1 MSVKMNEFLLQYY
14 KQLRFNH
21 MPPAVRAQF
30 DVYLKA
36 DDFRGHMKD
45 WKKELMTNGADNPIP
60 DPTEVG
66 GAWELSDDEWEK
78 LFRAFQ
84 NAFRAM
90 AADQDSFEVDSP
102 EKKFLNEYFGDA
114 ETHLFSN
121 SNATPA
127 ADAQIRGNFKTFLE
141 SNRQVLE
148 VAFKHWGLT
157 DGDFSYSD
165 LMSGIQ
171 DKKYNTSPKLQK
183 KIKDVAQYVAYYMR
197 QPDFVNSLPN
207 ARTNLP
213 DFEKVEKGFDDDQI
227 DPSKLDHL
235 KRNYRDLLDT
245 LNEKSKVYSV
255 FKTYDNGKISKPLDE
270 AKEKVDYGN
279 KESDD
284 YVPPKRDDELTPWQQ
299 LSKNIGDTWSDYM
312 DKYTKFRGDRLYM
325 SDSAKAIIKALDDKK
340 VKMKPT
346 DGLGKLVENTDA
358 IKTNLLY
365 KSPTATNHFEW
376 MAKTLKELQST
387 MPKAFNGA
395 LQNGRQMRA
404 LVSELI
410 MTAVRDGKMD
420 EAKSAMEVLSV
431 IKYGYTT
438 SKIMDALGKEN
449 LTVFSDGK
457 LSWNKNQGVQFVTN
471 AMDKSIKAAFMG
483 IGYGITIVGNAYNLH
498 GSKFNQATGRMKQA
512 HDDFVQANDDAKNRK
527 IAERNIENPLAQQRI
542 QAEQTVMTQ
551 TGITDATYA
560 QHEQAYNTAKDDATQ
575 KLTAMNDADRRLK
588 DADQKLESYD
598 DLTQQI
604 NSANQELPQ
613 IQQDLQQL
621 QNALN
626 DPNTYNG
633 MPPQAA
639 NALAV
644 DIQRQI
650 TDLQQQERNI
660 QQSLPQLQQQQQQLL
675 ANPDIQSAL
684 NNRPTYQTNFNAAQ
698 ASYNTAQQ
706 LADQLGDP
714 VHKFKN
720 AKDRVDELNR
730 QIDARNDEI
739 DNWDD
744 KHKDKFQELMAYW
757 DFLETGRNTHTG
769 NMYSWGLGRAKKK
782 QKNFNGSALFQQYL
796 AAYGRVA

>member
-1 MSVKMNEFLLQYY
+1 MSVKMNDFLLQYY
-14 KQLRFNH
+14 MQLRFNH
-21 MPPAVRAQF
+21 MPAEVRAKF
-30 DVYLKA
+30 NEYAKN

-45 WKKELMTNGADNPIP
+45 WKKNLMTNGANNPMP
-60 DPTEVG
+60 DPNEAG
-66 GAWELSDDEWEK
+66 GAWELSNDEWEK

-84 NAFRAM
+84 DAFRAM
-90 AADQDSFEVDSP
+90 DADKKSFKDN
-102 EKKFLNEYFGDA
+102 KDANDFLNEYFGDL
-114 ETHLFSN
+114 HLFSN
-121 SNATPA
+121 GVASN
-127 ADAQIRGNFKTFLE
+127 DAEQEIQGNFKTFLE

-148 VAFKHWGLT
+148 VAFKQWGLT

-171 DKKYNTSPKLQK
+171 DKKYNTSPKFQK
-183 KIKDVAQYVAYYMR
+183 KIKDIAQYVAYYMR

-207 ARTNLP
+207 AQTNLP

-227 DPSKLDHL
+227 DPQKLDYF
-235 KRNYRDLLDT
+235 KRNHRDLLDT
-245 LNEKSKVYSV
+245 LNKKSKIYSV
-255 FKTYDNGKISKPLDE
+255 FKTYDKGKISKLLDE
-270 AKEKVDYGN
+270 ATQKVDYGN

-312 DKYTKFRGDRLYM
+312 DKYIKFRGDRLYM
-325 SDSAKAIIKALDDKK
+325 SNSAKAIVKALDDKK

-358 IKTNLLY
+358 IKANLLY
-365 KSPTATNHFEW
+365 KSPTATKHFEW

-387 MPKAFNGA
+387 MPKAFAGA

-420 EAKSAMEVLSV
+420 DAKTAMEVLSV

-449 LTVFSDGK
+449 LSIFSDKG
-457 LSWNKNQGVQFVTN
+457 LSWNKNEGIQFVTN

-483 IGYGITIVGNAYNLH
+483 IGYGITIAGNAYNLH
-498 GSKFNQATGRMKQA
+498 GSKFNRATGRMKQA
-512 HDDFVQANDDAKNRK
+512 HDDFIQANDDAKNKK

-542 QAEQTVMTQ
+542 QAEQNVMAQ

-560 QHEQAYNTAKDDATQ
+560 QHEQAYNTAKSDAKQ
-575 KLTAMNDADRRLK
+575 KLTVMNDADKRLK
-588 DADQKLESYD
+588 DANQKLESYD

-604 NSANQELPQ
+604 NSANQALPQ
-613 IQQDLQQL
+613 IQQNLQQL

-626 DPNTYNG
+626 NPNTYNG

-650 TDLQQQERNI
+650 TDLQQQERDI

-684 NNRPTYQTNFNAAQ
+684 ASRPQYQADFNAAQ
-698 ASYNTAQQ
+698 TSYNTAQQ
-706 LADQLGDP
+706 MADQLGDP

-720 AKDRVDELNR
+720 AKNRVDELNR

-739 DNWDD
+739 NNWDD
-744 KHKDKFQELMAYW
+744 KHTDKFQELMAYW

-769 NMYSWGLGRAKKK
+769 NMYSWTPGSAAKK
-782 QKNFNGSALFQQYL
+782 QKKFNGSARFQQYL

>member
-1 MSVKMNEFLLQYY
+1 MSVKMNDFLLQYY
-14 KQLRFNH
+14 MQLRFNH
-21 MPPAVRAQF
+21 MPAEVRAKF
-30 DVYLKA
+30 NEYAKN

-45 WKKELMTNGADNPIP
+45 WKKNLMTNGANNPMP
-60 DPTEVG
+60 DPNEAG
-66 GAWELSDDEWEK
+66 GAWELSNDEWEK

-84 NAFRAM
+84 DAFRAM
-90 AADQDSFEVDSP
+90 DADKKSFKDN
-102 EKKFLNEYFGDA
+102 KDANDFLNEYFGDL
-114 ETHLFSN
+114 HLFSN
-121 SNATPA
+121 GIASN
-127 ADAQIRGNFKTFLE
+127 DAEQEIQGNFKTFLE

-148 VAFKHWGLT
+148 VAFKQWGLT

-171 DKKYNTSPKLQK
+171 DKKYNTSPKFQK

-207 ARTNLP
+207 AQTNLP

-227 DPSKLDHL
+227 DPQKLDYF
-235 KRNYRDLLDT
+235 KRNHRDLLDT
-245 LNEKSKVYSV
+245 LNKKAKIYSV
-255 FKTYDNGKISKPLDE
+255 FKTYDKGKISKLLDE
-270 AKEKVDYGN
+270 ATEKVDYGN

-312 DKYTKFRGDRLYM
+312 DKYIKFRGDRLYM
-325 SDSAKAIIKALDDKK
+325 SNSAKAIVKALDDKK

-365 KSPTATNHFEW
+365 KSPTATKHFEW

-387 MPKAFNGA
+387 MPKAFAGA

-420 EAKSAMEVLSV
+420 EAKTAMEVLSV

-449 LTVFSDGK
+449 LSIFSDKG
-457 LSWNKNQGVQFVTN
+457 LSWNKNEGIQFVTN

-483 IGYGITIVGNAYNLH
+483 IGYGITIAGNAYNLH
-498 GSKFNQATGRMKQA
+498 GSKFNRATGRMKQA
-512 HDDFVQANDDAKNRK
+512 HDDFIRANDDAKNKK

-542 QAEQTVMTQ
+542 QAEQNVMAQ

-560 QHEQAYNTAKDDATQ
+560 QHEQAYNTAKSDAKQ
-575 KLTAMNDADRRLK
+575 KLTVMNDADKRLK
-588 DADQKLESYD
+588 DANQKLESYD

-604 NSANQELPQ
+604 NSANQALPQ
-613 IQQDLQQL
+613 IQQNLQQL

-626 DPNTYNG
+626 NPNTYNG

-650 TDLQQQERNI
+650 TDLQQQERDI

-684 NNRPTYQTNFNAAQ
+684 ASRPQYQADFNAAQ
-698 ASYNTAQQ
+698 TSYNTAQQ
-706 LADQLGDP
+706 MADQLGDP

-720 AKDRVDELNR
+720 AKNRVDELNR

-739 DNWDD
+739 NNWDD
-744 KHKDKFQELMAYW
+744 KHTDKFQELMAYW

-769 NMYSWGLGRAKKK
+769 NMYSWTPGSAAKK
-782 QKNFNGSALFQQYL
+782 QKKFNGSARFQQYL
-796 AAYGRVA
+796 TAYGRVA

>member
-1 MSVKMNEFLLQYY
+1 MSVKMNDFLLQYY
-14 KQLRFNH
+14 MQLRFNH
-21 MPPAVRAQF
+21 MPAEVRAKF
-30 DVYLKA
+30 NEYAKN

-45 WKKELMTNGADNPIP
+45 WKKNLMTNGANNPMP
-60 DPTEVG
+60 DPNEAG
-66 GAWELSDDEWEK
+66 GAWELSNDEWEK

-84 NAFRAM
+84 DAFRAM
-90 AADQDSFEVDSP
+90 DADKKSFKDN
-102 EKKFLNEYFGDA
+102 KDANDFLNEYFGDL
-114 ETHLFSN
+114 HLFSN
-121 SNATPA
+121 GVASN
-127 ADAQIRGNFKTFLE
+127 DAEQEIQGNFKTFLE

-148 VAFKHWGLT
+148 VAFKQWGLT

-171 DKKYNTSPKLQK
+171 DKKYNTSPKFQK

-207 ARTNLP
+207 AQTNLP

-227 DPSKLDHL
+227 DPLKLDYF
-235 KRNYRDLLDT
+235 KRNHRDLLDT
-245 LNEKSKVYSV
+245 LNKKSKIYSV
-255 FKTYDNGKISKPLDE
+255 FKTYDKGKISKLLDE
-270 AKEKVDYGN
+270 ATEKVDYGN

-312 DKYTKFRGDRLYM
+312 DKYIKFRGDRLYM
-325 SDSAKAIIKALDDKK
+325 SNSAKAIVKALDDKK

-365 KSPTATNHFEW
+365 KSPTATKHFEW

-387 MPKAFNGA
+387 MPKAFAGA

-420 EAKSAMEVLSV
+420 EAKTAMEVLSV

-449 LTVFSDGK
+449 LSIFSDKG
-457 LSWNKNQGVQFVTN
+457 LSWNKNEGIQFVTN

-483 IGYGITIVGNAYNLH
+483 IGYGITIAGNAYNLH
-498 GSKFNQATGRMKQA
+498 GSKFNRATGRMKQA
-512 HDDFVQANDDAKNRK
+512 HDDFIRANDDAKNKK

-542 QAEQTVMTQ
+542 QAEQNVMAQ

-560 QHEQAYNTAKDDATQ
+560 QHEQAYNTAKSDAKQ
-575 KLTAMNDADRRLK
+575 KLTVMNDADKRLK
-588 DADQKLESYD
+588 DANQKLESYD

-604 NSANQELPQ
+604 NSANQTLPQ
-613 IQQDLQQL
+613 IQQNLQQL

-626 DPNTYNG
+626 NPNTYNG

-650 TDLQQQERNI
+650 TDLQQQERDI

-684 NNRPTYQTNFNAAQ
+684 ASRPQYQADFNAAQ
-698 ASYNTAQQ
+698 TSYNTAQQ
-706 LADQLGDP
+706 MADQLGDP

-720 AKDRVDELNR
+720 AKNRVDELNR

-739 DNWDD
+739 NNWDD
-744 KHKDKFQELMAYW
+744 KHTDKFQELMAYW

-769 NMYSWGLGRAKKK
+769 NMYSWTPGSAAKK
-782 QKNFNGSALFQQYL
+782 QKKFNGSARFQQYL

>member
-14 KQLRFNH
+14 KQLRFNS
-21 MPPAVRAQF
+21 MPAEVRAQF

-45 WKKELMTNGADNPIP
+45 WKKELMTNGANNPIP

-84 NAFRAM
+84 DAFRAM
-90 AADQDSFEVDSP
+90 DADKKSFKDN
-102 EKKFLNEYFGDA
+102 KDANDFLNEYFGDLR
-114 ETHLFSN
+114 LFS
-121 SNATPA
+121 SGVASK
-127 ADAQIRGNFKTFLE
+127 DAEQEIQGNFKTFLE

-148 VAFKHWGLT
+148 VAFKQWGLT

-165 LMSGIQ
+165 LMSGIR
-171 DKKYNTSPKLQK
+171 DKKYNTSPKFQQ

-197 QPDFVNSLPN
+197 QPDFVNSLGPN
-207 ARTNLP
+207 AQTNLP

-227 DPSKLDHL
+227 DPLKLDYF
-235 KRNYRDLLDT
+235 KRNHRDLLDT
-245 LNEKSKVYSV
+245 LNKKSKVYSV

-270 AKEKVDYGN
+270 ATEKVDYGN

-299 LSKNIGDTWSDYM
+299 LSKYIGDTWSDYM

-325 SDSAKAIIKALDDKK
+325 SDSAKAIVKALDDKK
-340 VKMKPT
+340 VQMKPT

-358 IKTNLLY
+358 IKANLLY
-365 KSPTATNHFEW
+365 KSPTATKHFEW
-376 MAKTLKELQST
+376 MAKTLKELQTT

-438 SKIMDALGKEN
+438 SKIMEALGKEP

-457 LSWNKNQGVQFVTN
+457 SSLNIIPDIVKK
-471 AMDKSIKAAFMG
+471 AMDKSIKAALMG

-498 GSKFNQATGRMKQA
+498 GSKFNRATGRMKQA

-560 QHEQAYNTAKDDATQ
+560 QHEQAYNTAKSDATQ

-588 DADQKLESYD
+588 DTDQKLESYD

-604 NSANQELPQ
+604 NSAKQASTKM
-613 IQQDLQQL
+613 QQDLQQL

-633 MPPQAA
+633 MLPQAA

-650 TDLQQQERNI
+650 TDLQQQENNI
-660 QQSLPQLQQQQQQLL
+660 KQSLSQLQKQQQQLL

-684 NNRPTYQTNFNAAQ
+684 ANRPTYQADFNAAQ

-739 DNWDD
+739 NNWDD
-744 KHKDKFQELMAYW
+744 KHTDKFQELMAYW

-769 NMYSWGLGRAKKK
+769 NMYSWGLGSAKKK

>member
-1 MSVKMNEFLLQYY
+1 MSVKMNDFLLQYY
-14 KQLRFNH
+14 MQLRFNH
-21 MPPAVRAQF
+21 MPAEVRAKF
-30 DVYLKA
+30 NEYAKN

-45 WKKELMTNGADNPIP
+45 WKKNLMTNGANNPMP
-60 DPTEVG
+60 DPNEAG
-66 GAWELSDDEWEK
+66 GAWELGNDEWEK

-84 NAFRAM
+84 DAFRAM
-90 AADQDSFEVDSP
+90 DADKKSFKDN
-102 EKKFLNEYFGDA
+102 KDANGFLNEYFGDL
-114 ETHLFSN
+114 HLFSN
-121 SNATPA
+121 GVASN
-127 ADAQIRGNFKTFLE
+127 DAEQEIQGNFKTFLE

-148 VAFKHWGLT
+148 VAFKQWGLT

-171 DKKYNTSPKLQK
+171 DKKYNTSPKFQK

-207 ARTNLP
+207 AQTNLP

-227 DPSKLDHL
+227 DPLKLDYF
-235 KRNYRDLLDT
+235 KRNHRDLLDT
-245 LNEKSKVYSV
+245 LNKKSKIYSV
-255 FKTYDNGKISKPLDE
+255 FKTYDKGKISKLLDE
-270 AKEKVDYGN
+270 ATQKVDYGN

-312 DKYTKFRGDRLYM
+312 DKYIKFRGDRLYM
-325 SDSAKAIIKALDDKK
+325 SNSAKAIVKALDDKK

-358 IKTNLLY
+358 IKANLLY
-365 KSPTATNHFEW
+365 KSPTATKHFEW

-387 MPKAFNGA
+387 MPKAFAGA

-420 EAKSAMEVLSV
+420 EAKTAMEVLSV

-449 LTVFSDGK
+449 LSIFSDKG
-457 LSWNKNQGVQFVTN
+457 LSWNKNEGVQFVTN

-483 IGYGITIVGNAYNLH
+483 IGYGITIAGNAYNLH
-498 GSKFNQATGRMKQA
+498 GSKFNRAPGRMKQA
-512 HDDFVQANDDAKNRK
+512 HDDFIRANDDAKNKK

-542 QAEQTVMTQ
+542 QAEQNVMAQ

-560 QHEQAYNTAKDDATQ
+560 QHEQAYNTAKSDAKQ
-575 KLTAMNDADRRLK
+575 KLTLMNDADKRLK
-588 DADQKLESYD
+588 DANQKLESYD

-604 NSANQELPQ
+604 NSANQALPQ
-613 IQQDLQQL
+613 IQQNLQQL

-626 DPNTYNG
+626 NPNTYNG

-650 TDLQQQERNI
+650 TDLQQQERDI

-684 NNRPTYQTNFNAAQ
+684 ANRPQYQADFNAAQ
-698 ASYNTAQQ
+698 TSYNTAQQ
-706 LADQLGDP
+706 MADQLGDP

-720 AKDRVDELNR
+720 AKNRVDELNR

-744 KHKDKFQELMAYW
+744 KHTDKFQELMAYW

-769 NMYSWGLGRAKKK
+769 NMYSWAPGSAAKK
-782 QKNFNGSALFQQYL
+782 QKKFNGSARFQQYL

>member
-1 MSVKMNEFLLQYY
+1 MSVKMNDFLLQYY
-14 KQLRFNH
+14 MQLRFNH
-21 MPPAVRAQF
+21 MPAEVRAKF
-30 DVYLKA
+30 NEYAKN

-45 WKKELMTNGADNPIP
+45 WKKNLMTNGANNPMP
-60 DPTEVG
+60 DPNEAG
-66 GAWELSDDEWEK
+66 GAWELSNDEWEK

-84 NAFRAM
+84 DAFRAM
-90 AADQDSFEVDSP
+90 DADKKSFKDN
-102 EKKFLNEYFGDA
+102 KDANDFLNEYFGDL
-114 ETHLFSN
+114 HLFSN
-121 SNATPA
+121 GVASN
-127 ADAQIRGNFKTFLE
+127 DAEQEIQGNFKTFLE

-148 VAFKHWGLT
+148 VAFKQWGLT

-171 DKKYNTSPKLQK
+171 DKKYNTSPKFQK

-207 ARTNLP
+207 AQTNLP

-227 DPSKLDHL
+227 DPQKLDYF
-235 KRNYRDLLDT
+235 KRNHRDLLDT
-245 LNEKSKVYSV
+245 LNKKSKIYSV
-255 FKTYDNGKISKPLDE
+255 FKTYDKGKISKLLDE
-270 AKEKVDYGN
+270 ATEKVDYGN

-312 DKYTKFRGDRLYM
+312 DKYIKFRGDRLYM
-325 SDSAKAIIKALDDKK
+325 SNSAKAIVKALDDKK

-346 DGLGKLVENTDA
+346 DGLGKLVENTDT
-358 IKTNLLY
+358 IKANLLY
-365 KSPTATNHFEW
+365 KSPTATKHFEW

-387 MPKAFNGA
+387 MPKAFAGA

-420 EAKSAMEVLSV
+420 EAKTAMEVLSV

-449 LTVFSDGK
+449 LSIFSDKG
-457 LSWNKNQGVQFVTN
+457 LSWNKNEGVQFVTN

-483 IGYGITIVGNAYNLH
+483 IGYGITIAGNAYNLH
-498 GSKFNQATGRMKQA
+498 GSKFNRATGRMKQA
-512 HDDFVQANDDAKNRK
+512 HDDFIQANDDAKNKK

-542 QAEQTVMTQ
+542 QAEQNVMAQ

-560 QHEQAYNTAKDDATQ
+560 QHEQAYNTAKSDAKQ
-575 KLTAMNDADRRLK
+575 KLTVMNDADKRLK
-588 DADQKLESYD
+588 DANQKLESYD

-604 NSANQELPQ
+604 NNANQTLPQ
-613 IQQDLQQL
+613 IQQDLQRL

-626 DPNTYNG
+626 NPNTYNG

-650 TDLQQQERNI
+650 TDLQQQERDI

-684 NNRPTYQTNFNAAQ
+684 ASRPQYQADFNAAQ
-698 ASYNTAQQ
+698 TSYNTAQQ
-706 LADQLGDP
+706 MADQLGDP

-720 AKDRVDELNR
+720 AKNRVDELNR

-739 DNWDD
+739 NNWDD
-744 KHKDKFQELMAYW
+744 KHTDKFQELMAYW

-769 NMYSWGLGRAKKK
+769 NMYSWTPGSAAKK
-782 QKNFNGSALFQQYL
+782 QKKFNGSTRFQQYL

>member
-1 MSVKMNEFLLQYY
+1 MSVKMNDFLLQYY
-14 KQLRFNH
+14 MQLRFNH
-21 MPPAVRAQF
+21 MPAEVRAKF
-30 DVYLKA
+30 NEYAKN

-45 WKKELMTNGADNPIP
+45 WKKNLMTNGANNPMP
-60 DPTEVG
+60 DPNEAG
-66 GAWELSDDEWEK
+66 GAWELSNDEWEK

-84 NAFRAM
+84 DAFRAM
-90 AADQDSFEVDSP
+90 DADKKSFKDN
-102 EKKFLNEYFGDA
+102 KDANDFLNEYFGDL
-114 ETHLFSN
+114 HLFSN
-121 SNATPA
+121 GVASN
-127 ADAQIRGNFKTFLE
+127 DAEQEIQGNFKTFLE

-148 VAFKHWGLT
+148 VAFKQWGLT

-171 DKKYNTSPKLQK
+171 DKKYNTSPKFQK

-207 ARTNLP
+207 AQTNLP

-227 DPSKLDHL
+227 DPQKLDYF
-235 KRNYRDLLDT
+235 KRNHRDLLDT
-245 LNEKSKVYSV
+245 LNKKSKIYSV
-255 FKTYDNGKISKPLDE
+255 FKTYDKGKISKLLDE
-270 AKEKVDYGN
+270 ATEKVDYGN

-312 DKYTKFRGDRLYM
+312 DKYIKFRGDRLYM
-325 SDSAKAIIKALDDKK
+325 SNSAKAIVKALDDKK

-346 DGLGKLVENTDA
+346 DGLGKLVENTDV
-358 IKTNLLY
+358 IKANLLY
-365 KSPTATNHFEW
+365 KSPTATKHFEW

-387 MPKAFNGA
+387 MPKAFAGA

-420 EAKSAMEVLSV
+420 EAKTAMEVLSV

-438 SKIMDALGKEN
+438 SKIMDALGKES
-449 LTVFSDGK
+449 LSIFSDKG
-457 LSWNKNQGVQFVTN
+457 LSWNKNEGVQFVTN

-498 GSKFNQATGRMKQA
+498 GSKFNRATGRMKQA
-512 HDDFVQANDDAKNRK
+512 HDDFVRANDDAKNKK

-542 QAEQTVMTQ
+542 QAEQNVMAQ

-560 QHEQAYNTAKDDATQ
+560 QHEQAYNTAKSDAKQ
-575 KLTAMNDADRRLK
+575 KLTVMNDADKRLK
-588 DADQKLESYD
+588 DANQKLESYD

-604 NSANQELPQ
+604 NSANQALPQ
-613 IQQDLQQL
+613 IQQDLQRL

-650 TDLQQQERNI
+650 TDLQQQERGI

-684 NNRPTYQTNFNAAQ
+684 ASRPQYQADFNAAQ
-698 ASYNTAQQ
+698 TSYNTAQQ
-706 LADQLGDP
+706 MADQLGDP

-720 AKDRVDELNR
+720 AKNRVDELNR

-739 DNWDD
+739 NNWDD
-744 KHKDKFQELMAYW
+744 KHNDKFQELMAYW

-769 NMYSWGLGRAKKK
+769 NMYSWTPGSAAKK
-782 QKNFNGSALFQQYL
+782 QKKFNGIARFQPYL

>member
-1 MSVKMNEFLLQYY
+1 MSVKMNDFLLQYY
-14 KQLRFNH
+14 MQLRFNS
-21 MPPAVRAQF
+21 MPAEVRAKF
-30 DVYLKA
+30 NDYAKN

-45 WKKELMTNGADNPIP
+45 WKKNLMTNGANNPMP
-60 DPTEVG
+60 DPNEAG
-66 GAWELSDDEWEK
+66 GAWELSNDEWEK

-84 NAFRAM
+84 DAFRAM
-90 AADQDSFEVDSP
+90 DADKKSFKDN
-102 EKKFLNEYFGDA
+102 KDANDFLNEYFGDL
-114 ETHLFSN
+114 HLFSN
-121 SNATPA
+121 GVASN
-127 ADAQIRGNFKTFLE
+127 DAEQEIQGNFKTFLE

-148 VAFKHWGLT
+148 VAFKQWGLT

-165 LMSGIQ
+165 LMNGIQ
-171 DKKYNTSPKLQK
+171 DKKYNTSPKFQK

-207 ARTNLP
+207 AQTNLP

-227 DPSKLDHL
+227 DPQKLDYF
-235 KRNYRDLLDT
+235 KRNHRDLLDT
-245 LNEKSKVYSV
+245 LNKKSKIYGV
-255 FKTYDNGKISKPLDE
+255 FKTYDKGKISKLLDE
-270 AKEKVDYGN
+270 ATAKVDYGN

-312 DKYTKFRGDRLYM
+312 DKYIKFRGDRLYM
-325 SDSAKAIIKALDDKK
+325 SNSAKAIVKALDDKK

-346 DGLGKLVENTDA
+346 DGLGKLVESTDA
-358 IKTNLLY
+358 IKANLLY
-365 KSPTATNHFEW
+365 KSPTATKHFEW

-387 MPKAFNGA
+387 MPKAFAGA

-420 EAKSAMEVLSV
+420 EAKTAMEVLSV

-449 LTVFSDGK
+449 LSIFSDKG
-457 LSWNKNQGVQFVTN
+457 LSWNKNEGVQFVTN

-483 IGYGITIVGNAYNLH
+483 IGYGITIAGNAYNLH
-498 GSKFNQATGRMKQA
+498 GSKFNRATGRMKQA
-512 HDDFVQANDDAKNRK
+512 HDDFIQANDDAKNKK

-542 QAEQTVMTQ
+542 QAEQNVMTQ

-560 QHEQAYNTAKDDATQ
+560 QHEQAYNTAKSDAKQ
-575 KLTAMNDADRRLK
+575 KLTVMNDADKRLK
-588 DADQKLESYD
+588 DANQKLESYD

-604 NSANQELPQ
+604 NSANQVLPQ
-613 IQQDLQQL
+613 IQQNLQQL

-626 DPNTYNG
+626 NPNTYNG

-650 TDLQQQERNI
+650 TDLQQQERDI

-684 NNRPTYQTNFNAAQ
+684 ASRPQYQADFNAAQ
-698 ASYNTAQQ
+698 TSYNTAQQ
-706 LADQLGDP
+706 MADQLGDP

-720 AKDRVDELNR
+720 AKNRVDELNR

-739 DNWDD
+739 NNWDD
-744 KHKDKFQELMAYW
+744 KHTDKFQELMAYW

-769 NMYSWGLGRAKKK
+769 NMYSWTPGSAAKK
-782 QKNFNGSALFQQYL
+782 QKKFNGIARFQPYL

>member
-1 MSVKMNEFLLQYY
+1 MSVKMNDFLLQYY
-14 KQLRFNH
+14 MQLRFNH
-21 MPPAVRAQF
+21 MPAEVRAKF
-30 DVYLKA
+30 NEYAKN

-45 WKKELMTNGADNPIP
+45 WKKNLMTNGANNPMP
-60 DPTEVG
+60 DPNEAG
-66 GAWELSDDEWEK
+66 GAWELSNDEWEK

-84 NAFRAM
+84 DAFRAM
-90 AADQDSFEVDSP
+90 DADKKSFKDN
-102 EKKFLNEYFGDA
+102 KDANDFLNEYFGDL
-114 ETHLFSN
+114 HLFSN
-121 SNATPA
+121 GVASN
-127 ADAQIRGNFKTFLE
+127 DAEQEIQGNFKTFLE

-148 VAFKHWGLT
+148 VAFKQWGLT

-171 DKKYNTSPKLQK
+171 DKKYNTSPKFQK

-207 ARTNLP
+207 AQTNLP

-227 DPSKLDHL
+227 DPQKLDYF
-235 KRNYRDLLDT
+235 KRNHRDLLDT
-245 LNEKSKVYSV
+245 LNKKSKIYSV
-255 FKTYDNGKISKPLDE
+255 FKTYDKGKISKLLDE
-270 AKEKVDYGN
+270 ATQKVDYGN

-312 DKYTKFRGDRLYM
+312 DKYIKFRGDRLYM
-325 SDSAKAIIKALDDKK
+325 SNSAKAIVKALDDKK

-346 DGLGKLVENTDA
+346 DGLGKLVENTDV
-358 IKTNLLY
+358 IKANLLY
-365 KSPTATNHFEW
+365 KSPTATKHFEW

-387 MPKAFNGA
+387 MPKAFAGA

-420 EAKSAMEVLSV
+420 EAKTAMEVLSV

-438 SKIMDALGKEN
+438 SKIMDALGKES
-449 LTVFSDGK
+449 LSIFSDKG
-457 LSWNKNQGVQFVTN
+457 LSWNKNEGVQFVTN

-483 IGYGITIVGNAYNLH
+483 IGYGITIAGNAYNLH
-498 GSKFNQATGRMKQA
+498 GSKFNRATGRMKQA
-512 HDDFVQANDDAKNRK
+512 HDDFIQANDDAKNKK

-542 QAEQTVMTQ
+542 QAEQNVMAQ

-560 QHEQAYNTAKDDATQ
+560 QHEQAYNTAKSDAKQ
-575 KLTAMNDADRRLK
+575 KLTVMNDADKRLK
-588 DADQKLESYD
+588 DANQKLESYD

-604 NSANQELPQ
+604 NSANQALPQ
-613 IQQDLQQL
+613 IQQNLQQL

-650 TDLQQQERNI
+650 TDLQQQERDI

-675 ANPDIQSAL
+675 ANQDIQSAL
-684 NNRPTYQTNFNAAQ
+684 ANRPQYQADFNAAQ
-698 ASYNTAQQ
+698 TSYNTAQQ
-706 LADQLGDP
+706 MADQLGDP

-720 AKDRVDELNR
+720 AKNRVDELNR

-744 KHKDKFQELMAYW
+744 KHTDKFQELMAYW

-769 NMYSWGLGRAKKK
+769 NMYSWTPGSAAKK
-782 QKNFNGSALFQQYL
+782 QKKFNGSARFQQYL

>member
-1 MSVKMNEFLLQYY
+1 MSVKMNDFLLQYY
-14 KQLRFNH
+14 MQLRFNH
-21 MPPAVRAQF
+21 MPAEVRAKF
-30 DVYLKA
+30 NEYAKN

-45 WKKELMTNGADNPIP
+45 WKKNLMTNGANNPMP
-60 DPTEVG
+60 DPNEAG
-66 GAWELSDDEWEK
+66 GAWELSNDEWEK

-84 NAFRAM
+84 DAFRAM
-90 AADQDSFEVDSP
+90 DADKKSFKDN
-102 EKKFLNEYFGDA
+102 KDANDFLNEYFGDL
-114 ETHLFSN
+114 HLFSN
-121 SNATPA
+121 GVASN
-127 ADAQIRGNFKTFLE
+127 DAEQEIQGNFKTFLE

-148 VAFKHWGLT
+148 VAFKQWGLT

-171 DKKYNTSPKLQK
+171 DKKYNTSPKFQK

-207 ARTNLP
+207 AQTNLP

-227 DPSKLDHL
+227 DPLKLDYF
-235 KRNYRDLLDT
+235 KRNHRDLLDT
-245 LNEKSKVYSV
+245 LNKKSKIYSV
-255 FKTYDNGKISKPLDE
+255 FKTYDKDKISKLLDE
-270 AKEKVDYGN
+270 ATQKVDYGN

-312 DKYTKFRGDRLYM
+312 DKYIKFRGDRLYM
-325 SDSAKAIIKALDDKK
+325 SNSAKAIVKALDDKK

-358 IKTNLLY
+358 IKANLLY
-365 KSPTATNHFEW
+365 KSPTATKHFEW

-387 MPKAFNGA
+387 MPKAFAGA

-420 EAKSAMEVLSV
+420 EAKTAMEVLSV

-449 LTVFSDGK
+449 LSIFSDKG
-457 LSWNKNQGVQFVTN
+457 LSWNKNEGVQFVTN

-483 IGYGITIVGNAYNLH
+483 IGYGITIAGNAYNLH
-498 GSKFNQATGRMKQA
+498 GSKFNRATGRMKQA
-512 HDDFVQANDDAKNRK
+512 HDDFIRANDDAKNKK

-542 QAEQTVMTQ
+542 QAEQNVMAQ

-560 QHEQAYNTAKDDATQ
+560 QHEQAYNTAKSDAKQ
-575 KLTAMNDADRRLK
+575 KLTVMNDADKRLK
-588 DADQKLESYD
+588 DANQKLESYD

-604 NSANQELPQ
+604 NSANQALPQ
-613 IQQDLQQL
+613 IQQNLQQL

-626 DPNTYNG
+626 NPNTYNG

-650 TDLQQQERNI
+650 TDLQQQERDI

-684 NNRPTYQTNFNAAQ
+684 ASRPQYQADFNAAQ
-698 ASYNTAQQ
+698 TSYNTAQQ
-706 LADQLGDP
+706 MADQLGDP

-720 AKDRVDELNR
+720 AKNRVDELNR

-739 DNWDD
+739 NNWDD
-744 KHKDKFQELMAYW
+744 KHTDKFQELMAYW

-769 NMYSWGLGRAKKK
+769 NMYSWTPGSAAKK
-782 QKNFNGSALFQQYL
+782 QKKFNGSARFQQYL

>member
-1 MSVKMNEFLLQYY
+1 MSVKMNDFLLQYY
-14 KQLRFNH
+14 MQLRFNH
-21 MPPAVRAQF
+21 MPAEVRAKF
-30 DVYLKA
+30 NEYAKN

-45 WKKELMTNGADNPIP
+45 WKKNLMTNGANNPMP
-60 DPTEVG
+60 DPNEAG
-66 GAWELSDDEWEK
+66 GAWELGNDEWEK

-84 NAFRAM
+84 DAFRAM
-90 AADQDSFEVDSP
+90 DADKKSFKDN
-102 EKKFLNEYFGDA
+102 KDANDFLNEYFGDL
-114 ETHLFSN
+114 HLFSN
-121 SNATPA
+121 GVASN
-127 ADAQIRGNFKTFLE
+127 DAEQEIQGNFKTFLE

-148 VAFKHWGLT
+148 VAFKQWGLT

-171 DKKYNTSPKLQK
+171 DKKYNTSPKFQK

-207 ARTNLP
+207 AQTNLP

-227 DPSKLDHL
+227 DPQKLDYF
-235 KRNYRDLLDT
+235 KRNHRDLLDT
-245 LNEKSKVYSV
+245 LNKKSKIYSV
-255 FKTYDNGKISKPLDE
+255 FKTYDKGKISKLLDE
-270 AKEKVDYGN
+270 ATEKVDYGN

-312 DKYTKFRGDRLYM
+312 DKYIKFRGDRLYM
-325 SDSAKAIIKALDDKK
+325 SNSAKAIVKALDDKK

-346 DGLGKLVENTDA
+346 DGLGKLVENTDV
-358 IKTNLLY
+358 IKANLLY
-365 KSPTATNHFEW
+365 KSPTATKHFEW

-387 MPKAFNGA
+387 MPKAFAGA

-420 EAKSAMEVLSV
+420 EAKTAMEVLSV

-449 LTVFSDGK
+449 LSIFSDKG
-457 LSWNKNQGVQFVTN
+457 LSWNKNEGVQFVTN

-483 IGYGITIVGNAYNLH
+483 IGYGITIAGNAYNLH
-498 GSKFNQATGRMKQA
+498 GSKFNRATGRMKQA
-512 HDDFVQANDDAKNRK
+512 HDDFIRANDDAKNKK

-542 QAEQTVMTQ
+542 QAEQNVMAQ

-560 QHEQAYNTAKDDATQ
+560 QHEQAYNTAKSDAKQ
-575 KLTAMNDADRRLK
+575 KLTVMNDADKRLK
-588 DADQKLESYD
+588 DANQKLESYD

-604 NSANQELPQ
+604 NSANQALPQ

-626 DPNTYNG
+626 NPNTYNG

-650 TDLQQQERNI
+650 TDLQQQERDI

-684 NNRPTYQTNFNAAQ
+684 ASRPQYQADFNAAQ
-698 ASYNTAQQ
+698 TSYNTAQQ
-706 LADQLGDP
+706 IADQLGDP

-720 AKDRVDELNR
+720 AKNRVDELNR

-739 DNWDD
+739 NNWDD
-744 KHKDKFQELMAYW
+744 KHTDKFQELMAYW

-769 NMYSWGLGRAKKK
+769 KMYSWAPGSAAKK
-782 QKNFNGSALFQQYL
+782 QKKFNGSARFQQYL

>member
-1 MSVKMNEFLLQYY
+1 MSVKMNDFLLQYY
-14 KQLRFNH
+14 MQLRFNH
-21 MPPAVRAQF
+21 MPAEVRAKF
-30 DVYLKA
+30 NEYAKN

-45 WKKELMTNGADNPIP
+45 WKKNLMTNGANNPMP
-60 DPTEVG
+60 DPNEAG
-66 GAWELSDDEWEK
+66 GAWELGNDEWEK

-84 NAFRAM
+84 DAFRAM
-90 AADQDSFEVDSP
+90 DADKKSFKDN
-102 EKKFLNEYFGDA
+102 KDANDFLNEYFGDL
-114 ETHLFSN
+114 HLFSN
-121 SNATPA
+121 GVASN
-127 ADAQIRGNFKTFLE
+127 DAEQEIQGNFKTFLE

-148 VAFKHWGLT
+148 VAFKQWGLT

-171 DKKYNTSPKLQK
+171 DKKYNTSPKFQK

-207 ARTNLP
+207 AQTNLP

-227 DPSKLDHL
+227 DPLKLDYF
-235 KRNYRDLLDT
+235 KRNHRDLLDT
-245 LNEKSKVYSV
+245 LNKKSKIYSV
-255 FKTYDNGKISKPLDE
+255 FKTYDKGKISKLLDE
-270 AKEKVDYGN
+270 ATQKVDYGN

-312 DKYTKFRGDRLYM
+312 DKYIKFRGDRLYM
-325 SDSAKAIIKALDDKK
+325 SNSAKAIVKALDDKK

-358 IKTNLLY
+358 IKANLLY
-365 KSPTATNHFEW
+365 KSPTATKHFEW

-387 MPKAFNGA
+387 MPKAFAGA

-420 EAKSAMEVLSV
+420 EAKTAMEVLSV

-449 LTVFSDGK
+449 LSIFSDKG
-457 LSWNKNQGVQFVTN
+457 LSWNKNEGVQFVTN

-483 IGYGITIVGNAYNLH
+483 IGYGITIAGNAYNLH
-498 GSKFNQATGRMKQA
+498 GSKFNRAPGRMKQA
-512 HDDFVQANDDAKNRK
+512 HDDFIRANDDAKNKK

-542 QAEQTVMTQ
+542 QAEQNVMAQ

-560 QHEQAYNTAKDDATQ
+560 QHEQAYNTAKSDAKQ
-575 KLTAMNDADRRLK
+575 KLTVMNDADKRLK
-588 DADQKLESYD
+588 DANQKLESYD

-604 NSANQELPQ
+604 NSANQALPQ
-613 IQQDLQQL
+613 IQQNLQQL

-626 DPNTYNG
+626 NPNTYNG

-650 TDLQQQERNI
+650 TDLQQQERDI

-684 NNRPTYQTNFNAAQ
+684 ANRPQYQADFNAAQ
-698 ASYNTAQQ
+698 TSYNTAQQ
-706 LADQLGDP
+706 MADQLGDP

-720 AKDRVDELNR
+720 AKNRVDELNR

-744 KHKDKFQELMAYW
+744 KHTDKFQELMAYW

-769 NMYSWGLGRAKKK
+769 NMYSWAPGSAAKK
-782 QKNFNGSALFQQYL
+782 QKKFNGSARFQQYL

>member
-1 MSVKMNEFLLQYY
+1 MSVKMNDFLLQYY
-14 KQLRFNH
+14 MQLRFNH
-21 MPPAVRAQF
+21 MPAEIRAKF
-30 DVYLKA
+30 NEYAKN

-45 WKKELMTNGADNPIP
+45 WKKNLMTNGANNPMP
-60 DPTEVG
+60 DPNEAG
-66 GAWELSDDEWEK
+66 GAWELSNDEWEK

-84 NAFRAM
+84 DAFRAM
-90 AADQDSFEVDSP
+90 DADKKSFKDN
-102 EKKFLNEYFGDA
+102 KDANDFLNEYFGDL
-114 ETHLFSN
+114 HLFSN
-121 SNATPA
+121 GVASN
-127 ADAQIRGNFKTFLE
+127 DAEQEIQGNFKTFLE

-148 VAFKHWGLT
+148 VAFKQWGLT

-171 DKKYNTSPKLQK
+171 DKKYNTSPKFQK
-183 KIKDVAQYVAYYMR
+183 KIKDIAQYVAYYMR

-207 ARTNLP
+207 AQTNLP

-227 DPSKLDHL
+227 DPQKLDYF
-235 KRNYRDLLDT
+235 KRNHRDLLDT
-245 LNEKSKVYSV
+245 LNKKSKIYSV
-255 FKTYDNGKISKPLDE
+255 FKTYDKGKISKLLDE
-270 AKEKVDYGN
+270 ATTKVDYGN

-312 DKYTKFRGDRLYM
+312 DKYIKFRGDRLYM
-325 SDSAKAIIKALDDKK
+325 SNSAKAIVKALDDKK

-346 DGLGKLVENTDA
+346 DGLGKLVENTDT

-365 KSPTATNHFEW
+365 KSPTATKHFEW

-387 MPKAFNGA
+387 MPKAFAGA

-420 EAKSAMEVLSV
+420 EAKTAMEVLSV

-438 SKIMDALGKEN
+438 SKIMDALGKES
-449 LTVFSDGK
+449 LSIFSDKG
-457 LSWNKNQGVQFVTN
+457 LSWNKNEGVQFVTN

-483 IGYGITIVGNAYNLH
+483 IGYGITIAGNAYNLH
-498 GSKFNQATGRMKQA
+498 GSKFNRATGRMKQA
-512 HDDFVQANDDAKNRK
+512 HDDFIRANDDAKNKK

-542 QAEQTVMTQ
+542 QAEQNVMAQ

-560 QHEQAYNTAKDDATQ
+560 QHEQAYNTAKSDAKQ
-575 KLTAMNDADRRLK
+575 KLTVMNDADKRLK
-588 DADQKLESYD
+588 DANQKLESYD

-604 NSANQELPQ
+604 NSANQALPQ
-613 IQQDLQQL
+613 IQQNLQQL

-626 DPNTYNG
+626 NPNTYNG

-650 TDLQQQERNI
+650 TDLQQQERDI

-684 NNRPTYQTNFNAAQ
+684 ASRPQYQADFNAAQ
-698 ASYNTAQQ
+698 TSYNTAQQ
-706 LADQLGDP
+706 MADQLGDP

-720 AKDRVDELNR
+720 AKNRVDELNR

-739 DNWDD
+739 NNWDD
-744 KHKDKFQELMAYW
+744 KHTDKFQELMAYW

-769 NMYSWGLGRAKKK
+769 KMYSWTPGSAAKK
-782 QKNFNGSALFQQYL
+782 QKKFNGSARFQQYL

>member
-1 MSVKMNEFLLQYY
+1 MSVKMNDFLLQYY
-14 KQLRFNH
+14 MQLRFNH
-21 MPPAVRAQF
+21 MPAEVRAKF
-30 DVYLKA
+30 NEYAKN

-45 WKKELMTNGADNPIP
+45 WKKNLMTNGANNPMP
-60 DPTEVG
+60 DPNEAG
-66 GAWELSDDEWEK
+66 GAWELGNDEWEK

-84 NAFRAM
+84 DAFRAM
-90 AADQDSFEVDSP
+90 DADKKSFKDN
-102 EKKFLNEYFGDA
+102 KDANDFLNEYFGDL
-114 ETHLFSN
+114 HLFSN
-121 SNATPA
+121 GVASN
-127 ADAQIRGNFKTFLE
+127 DAEQEIQGNFKTFLE

-148 VAFKHWGLT
+148 VAFKQWGLT

-171 DKKYNTSPKLQK
+171 DKKYNTSPKFQK

-207 ARTNLP
+207 AQTNLP

-227 DPSKLDHL
+227 DPQKLDYF
-235 KRNYRDLLDT
+235 KRNHRDLLDT
-245 LNEKSKVYSV
+245 LNKKSKIYSV
-255 FKTYDNGKISKPLDE
+255 FKTYDRGKISKLLDE
-270 AKEKVDYGN
+270 ATQKVDYGN

-312 DKYTKFRGDRLYM
+312 DKYIKFRGDRLYM
-325 SDSAKAIIKALDDKK
+325 SNSAKAIVKALDDKK

-346 DGLGKLVENTDA
+346 DGLGKLVENTDT
-358 IKTNLLY
+358 IKANLLY
-365 KSPTATNHFEW
+365 KSPTATKHFEW

-387 MPKAFNGA
+387 MPKAFAGA

-420 EAKSAMEVLSV
+420 EAKTAMEVLSV

-438 SKIMDALGKEN
+438 SKIMDALGKES
-449 LTVFSDGK
+449 LSIFSDKG
-457 LSWNKNQGVQFVTN
+457 LSWNKNEGVQFVTN

-483 IGYGITIVGNAYNLH
+483 IGYGITIAGNAYNLH
-498 GSKFNQATGRMKQA
+498 GSKFNRATGRMKQA
-512 HDDFVQANDDAKNRK
+512 HDDFIRANDDAKNKK

-542 QAEQTVMTQ
+542 QAEQNVMAQ

-560 QHEQAYNTAKDDATQ
+560 QHEQAYNTAKSDAKQ
-575 KLTAMNDADRRLK
+575 KLTVMNDADKRLK
-588 DADQKLESYD
+588 DANQKLESYD

-604 NSANQELPQ
+604 NSANQALPQ
-613 IQQDLQQL
+613 IQQNLQQL

-626 DPNTYNG
+626 NPNTYNG

-650 TDLQQQERNI
+650 TDLQQQERDI

-684 NNRPTYQTNFNAAQ
+684 ASRPQYQADFNAAQ
-698 ASYNTAQQ
+698 TSYNTAQQ
-706 LADQLGDP
+706 MADQLGDP

-720 AKDRVDELNR
+720 AKNRVDELNR

-739 DNWDD
+739 NNWDD
-744 KHKDKFQELMAYW
+744 KHTDKFQELMAYW

-769 NMYSWGLGRAKKK
+769 NMYSWTPGSAAKK
-782 QKNFNGSALFQQYL
+782 QKKFNGSARFQQYL

>member
-1 MSVKMNEFLLQYY
+1 MSVKMNDFLLQYY
-14 KQLRFNH
+14 MQLRFNH
-21 MPPAVRAQF
+21 MPAEVRAKF
-30 DVYLKA
+30 NEYAKN

-45 WKKELMTNGADNPIP
+45 WKKNLMTNGANNPMP
-60 DPTEVG
+60 DPNEAG
-66 GAWELSDDEWEK
+66 GAWELSNDEWEK

-84 NAFRAM
+84 DAFRAM
-90 AADQDSFEVDSP
+90 DADKKSFKDN
-102 EKKFLNEYFGDA
+102 KDANDFLNEYFGDL
-114 ETHLFSN
+114 HLFSN
-121 SNATPA
+121 GVASN
-127 ADAQIRGNFKTFLE
+127 DAEQEIQGNFKTFLE

-148 VAFKHWGLT
+148 VAFKQWELT

-171 DKKYNTSPKLQK
+171 DKKYNTSPKFQK

-207 ARTNLP
+207 AQTNLP

-227 DPSKLDHL
+227 DPLKLDYF
-235 KRNYRDLLDT
+235 KRNHRDLLDT
-245 LNEKSKVYSV
+245 LNKKSKIYGV
-255 FKTYDNGKISKPLDE
+255 FKTYDKGKISKLLDE
-270 AKEKVDYGN
+270 ATAKVDYGN

-312 DKYTKFRGDRLYM
+312 DKYIKFRGDRLYM
-325 SDSAKAIIKALDDKK
+325 SNSAKAIVKALDDKK

-358 IKTNLLY
+358 IKANLLY
-365 KSPTATNHFEW
+365 KSPTATKHFEW

-387 MPKAFNGA
+387 MPKAFAGA

-410 MTAVRDGKMD
+410 MTAVRDGKID
-420 EAKSAMEVLSV
+420 EAKTAMEVLSV

-438 SKIMDALGKEN
+438 SKIMDALGKES
-449 LTVFSDGK
+449 LSIFSDKG
-457 LSWNKNQGVQFVTN
+457 LSWNKNEGVQFVTN

-498 GSKFNQATGRMKQA
+498 GSKFNRATGRMKQA
-512 HDDFVQANDDAKNRK
+512 HDDFVRANDDAKNKK

-542 QAEQTVMTQ
+542 QAEQNVMAQ

-560 QHEQAYNTAKDDATQ
+560 QHEQAYNTAKSDAKQ
-575 KLTAMNDADRRLK
+575 KLTVMNDADKRLK
-588 DADQKLESYD
+588 DANQKLESYD

-613 IQQDLQQL
+613 IQQDLQRL

-650 TDLQQQERNI
+650 TDLQQQERGI

-684 NNRPTYQTNFNAAQ
+684 ASRPQYQADFNAAQ
-698 ASYNTAQQ
+698 TSYNTAQQ
-706 LADQLGDP
+706 MADQLGDP

-720 AKDRVDELNR
+720 AKNRVDELNR

-739 DNWDD
+739 NNWDD
-744 KHKDKFQELMAYW
+744 KHNDKFQELMAYW

-769 NMYSWGLGRAKKK
+769 NMYSWTPGSAAKK
-782 QKNFNGSALFQQYL
+782 QKKFNGIARFQPYL

>member
-1 MSVKMNEFLLQYY
+1 MSVKMNDFLLQYY
-14 KQLRFNH
+14 MQLRFNH
-21 MPPAVRAQF
+21 MPAEVRAKF
-30 DVYLKA
+30 NEYAKN

-45 WKKELMTNGADNPIP
+45 WKKNLMTNGANNPMP
-60 DPTEVG
+60 DPNEAG
-66 GAWELSDDEWEK
+66 GAWELSNDEWEK

-84 NAFRAM
+84 DAFRAM
-90 AADQDSFEVDSP
+90 DADKKSFKDN
-102 EKKFLNEYFGDA
+102 KDANDFLNEYFGDL
-114 ETHLFSN
+114 HLFSN
-121 SNATPA
+121 GVASN
-127 ADAQIRGNFKTFLE
+127 DAEQEIQGNFKTFLE

-148 VAFKHWGLT
+148 VAFKQWGLT

-171 DKKYNTSPKLQK
+171 DKKYNTSPKFQK

-207 ARTNLP
+207 AQTNLP

-227 DPSKLDHL
+227 DPQKLDYF
-235 KRNYRDLLDT
+235 KRNHRDLLDT
-245 LNEKSKVYSV
+245 LNKKSKIYSV
-255 FKTYDNGKISKPLDE
+255 FKTYDKGKISKLLDE
-270 AKEKVDYGN
+270 ATQKVDYGN

-312 DKYTKFRGDRLYM
+312 DKYIKFRGDRLYM
-325 SDSAKAIIKALDDKK
+325 SNSAKAIVKALDDKK

-358 IKTNLLY
+358 IKANLLY
-365 KSPTATNHFEW
+365 KSPTATKHFEW

-387 MPKAFNGA
+387 MPKAFAGA

-420 EAKSAMEVLSV
+420 EAKTAMEVLSV

-449 LTVFSDGK
+449 LSIFSDKG
-457 LSWNKNQGVQFVTN
+457 LSWNKNEGVQFVTN

-483 IGYGITIVGNAYNLH
+483 IGYGITIAGNAYNLH
-498 GSKFNQATGRMKQA
+498 GSKFNRATGRMKQA
-512 HDDFVQANDDAKNRK
+512 HDDFIRANDDAKNKK

-542 QAEQTVMTQ
+542 QAEQNVMAQ

-560 QHEQAYNTAKDDATQ
+560 QHEQAYNTAKSDAKQ
-575 KLTAMNDADRRLK
+575 KLTVMNDADKRLK
-588 DADQKLESYD
+588 DANQKLESYD

-604 NSANQELPQ
+604 NSANQALPQ
-613 IQQDLQQL
+613 IQQNLQQL

-650 TDLQQQERNI
+650 TDLQQQERDI

-684 NNRPTYQTNFNAAQ
+684 ANRPQYQADFNAAQ
-698 ASYNTAQQ
+698 TSYNTAQQ
-706 LADQLGDP
+706 MADQLGDP

-720 AKDRVDELNR
+720 AKNRVDELNR

-739 DNWDD
+739 NNWDD
-744 KHKDKFQELMAYW
+744 KHTDKFQELMAYW

-769 NMYSWGLGRAKKK
+769 NMYSWTPGSAAKK
-782 QKNFNGSALFQQYL
+782 QKKFNGSARFQQYL

>member
-1 MSVKMNEFLLQYY
+1 MSVKMNDFLLQYY
-14 KQLRFNH
+14 MQLRFNH
-21 MPPAVRAQF
+21 MPAEVRAKF
-30 DVYLKA
+30 NEYAKN

-45 WKKELMTNGADNPIP
+45 WKKNLMTNGANNPMP
-60 DPTEVG
+60 DPNEAG
-66 GAWELSDDEWEK
+66 GAWELSNDEWEK

-84 NAFRAM
+84 DAFRAM
-90 AADQDSFEVDSP
+90 DADKKSFKDN
-102 EKKFLNEYFGDA
+102 KDANDFLNEYFGDL
-114 ETHLFSN
+114 HLFSN
-121 SNATPA
+121 GVASN
-127 ADAQIRGNFKTFLE
+127 DAEQEIQGNFKTFLE

-148 VAFKHWGLT
+148 VAFKQWGLT

-171 DKKYNTSPKLQK
+171 DKKYNTSPKFQK

-207 ARTNLP
+207 AQTNLP

-227 DPSKLDHL
+227 DPQKLDYF
-235 KRNYRDLLDT
+235 KRNHRDLLDT
-245 LNEKSKVYSV
+245 LNKKSKIYSV
-255 FKTYDNGKISKPLDE
+255 FKTYDKGKISKLLDE
-270 AKEKVDYGN
+270 ATEKVDYGN

-312 DKYTKFRGDRLYM
+312 DKYIKFRGDRLYM
-325 SDSAKAIIKALDDKK
+325 SNSAKAIVKALDDKK

-358 IKTNLLY
+358 IKANLLY
-365 KSPTATNHFEW
+365 KSPTATKHFEW

-387 MPKAFNGA
+387 MPKAFAGA

-420 EAKSAMEVLSV
+420 EAKTAMEVLSV

-438 SKIMDALGKEN
+438 SKIMDALGKES
-449 LTVFSDGK
+449 LSIFSDKG
-457 LSWNKNQGVQFVTN
+457 LSWNKNEGVQFVTN

-483 IGYGITIVGNAYNLH
+483 IGYGITIAGNAYNLH
-498 GSKFNQATGRMKQA
+498 GSKFNRATGRMKQA
-512 HDDFVQANDDAKNRK
+512 HDDFIQANDDAKNKK

-542 QAEQTVMTQ
+542 QAEQNVMAQ

-560 QHEQAYNTAKDDATQ
+560 QHEQAYNTAKSDAKQ
-575 KLTAMNDADRRLK
+575 KLTVMNDADKRLK
-588 DADQKLESYD
+588 DANQKLESYD

-604 NSANQELPQ
+604 NSANQALPQ
-613 IQQDLQQL
+613 IQQNLQQL

-626 DPNTYNG
+626 NPNTYNG

-650 TDLQQQERNI
+650 TDLQQQERDI

-684 NNRPTYQTNFNAAQ
+684 ASRPQYQADFNAAQ
-698 ASYNTAQQ
+698 TSYNTAQQ
-706 LADQLGDP
+706 MADQLGDP

-720 AKDRVDELNR
+720 AKNRVDELNR

-744 KHKDKFQELMAYW
+744 KHTDKFQELMAYW

-769 NMYSWGLGRAKKK
+769 NMYSWTPGSAAKK
-782 QKNFNGSALFQQYL
+782 QKKFNGSARFQQYL

>member
-1 MSVKMNEFLLQYY
+1 MSVKMNDFLLQYY
-14 KQLRFNH
+14 MQLRFNH
-21 MPPAVRAQF
+21 MPAEVRAKF
-30 DVYLKA
+30 NEYAKN

-45 WKKELMTNGADNPIP
+45 WKKNLMTNGANNPMP
-60 DPTEVG
+60 DPNEAG
-66 GAWELSDDEWEK
+66 GAWELSNDEWEK

-84 NAFRAM
+84 DAFRAM
-90 AADQDSFEVDSP
+90 DADKKSFKDN
-102 EKKFLNEYFGDA
+102 KDANDFLNEYFGDL
-114 ETHLFSN
+114 HLFSN
-121 SNATPA
+121 GVASN
-127 ADAQIRGNFKTFLE
+127 DAEQEIQGNFKTFLE

-148 VAFKHWGLT
+148 VAFKQWGLT

-171 DKKYNTSPKLQK
+171 DKKYNTSPKFQK

-207 ARTNLP
+207 AQTNLP

-227 DPSKLDHL
+227 DPQKLDYF
-235 KRNYRDLLDT
+235 KRNHRDLLDT
-245 LNEKSKVYSV
+245 LNKKSKIYSV
-255 FKTYDNGKISKPLDE
+255 FKTYDKGKISKLLDE
-270 AKEKVDYGN
+270 ATQKVDYGN

-312 DKYTKFRGDRLYM
+312 DKYIKFRGDRLYM
-325 SDSAKAIIKALDDKK
+325 SNSAKAIVKALDDKK

-346 DGLGKLVENTDA
+346 DGLGKLVENTDV
-358 IKTNLLY
+358 IKANLLY
-365 KSPTATNHFEW
+365 KSPTATKHFEW

-387 MPKAFNGA
+387 MPKAFAGA

-420 EAKSAMEVLSV
+420 EAKTAMEVLSV

-438 SKIMDALGKEN
+438 SKIMDALGKES
-449 LTVFSDGK
+449 LSIFSDKG
-457 LSWNKNQGVQFVTN
+457 LSWNKNEGVQFVTN

-483 IGYGITIVGNAYNLH
+483 IGYGITIAGNAYNLH
-498 GSKFNQATGRMKQA
+498 GSKFNRATGRMKQA
-512 HDDFVQANDDAKNRK
+512 HDDFIQANDDAKNKK
-527 IAERNIENPLAQQRI
+527 IAERNIENPLTQQRI
-542 QAEQTVMTQ
+542 QAEQNVMAQ

-560 QHEQAYNTAKDDATQ
+560 QHEQAYNTAKSDAKQ
-575 KLTAMNDADRRLK
+575 KLTVMNDADKRLK
-588 DADQKLESYD
+588 DANQKLESYD

-604 NSANQELPQ
+604 NSANQALPQ
-613 IQQDLQQL
+613 IQQNLQQL

-626 DPNTYNG
+626 NPNTYNG

-650 TDLQQQERNI
+650 TDLQQQERDI

-675 ANPDIQSAL
+675 ANPDIQNAL
-684 NNRPTYQTNFNAAQ
+684 ASRPQYQADFNAAQ
-698 ASYNTAQQ
+698 TSYNTAQQ
-706 LADQLGDP
+706 MADQLGDP

-720 AKDRVDELNR
+720 AKNRVDELNR

-739 DNWDD
+739 NNWDD
-744 KHKDKFQELMAYW
+744 KHTDKFQELMAYW

-769 NMYSWGLGRAKKK
+769 NMYSWTPGSAAKK
-782 QKNFNGSALFQQYL
+782 QKKFNGSARFQQYL

>member
-1 MSVKMNEFLLQYY
+1 MSVKMNDFLLQYY
-14 KQLRFNH
+14 MQLRFNH
-21 MPPAVRAQF
+21 MPAEVRAKF
-30 DVYLKA
+30 NEYAKN

-45 WKKELMTNGADNPIP
+45 WKKNLMTNGANNPMP
-60 DPTEVG
+60 DPNEAG
-66 GAWELSDDEWEK
+66 GAWELSNDEWEK

-84 NAFRAM
+84 DAFRAM
-90 AADQDSFEVDSP
+90 DADKKSFKDN
-102 EKKFLNEYFGDA
+102 KDANDFLNEYFGDL
-114 ETHLFSN
+114 HLFSN
-121 SNATPA
+121 GVASN
-127 ADAQIRGNFKTFLE
+127 DAEQEIQGNFKTFLE

-148 VAFKHWGLT
+148 VAFKQWGLT

-165 LMSGIQ
+165 LMNGIQ
-171 DKKYNTSPKLQK
+171 DKKYNTSPKFQK

-207 ARTNLP
+207 AQTNLP

-227 DPSKLDHL
+227 DPQKLDYF
-235 KRNYRDLLDT
+235 KRNHRDLLDT
-245 LNEKSKVYSV
+245 LNKKSKIYSV
-255 FKTYDNGKISKPLDE
+255 FKTYDKGKISKLLDE
-270 AKEKVDYGN
+270 ATEKVDYGN

-312 DKYTKFRGDRLYM
+312 DKYIKFRGDRLYM
-325 SDSAKAIIKALDDKK
+325 SNSAKAIVKALDDKK

-346 DGLGKLVENTDA
+346 DGLGKLVENTDV
-358 IKTNLLY
+358 IKANLLY
-365 KSPTATNHFEW
+365 KSPTATKHFEW

-387 MPKAFNGA
+387 MPKAFAGA

-420 EAKSAMEVLSV
+420 EAKTAMEVLSV

-438 SKIMDALGKEN
+438 SKIMDALGKES
-449 LTVFSDGK
+449 LSIFSDKG
-457 LSWNKNQGVQFVTN
+457 LSWNKNEGVQFVTN

-483 IGYGITIVGNAYNLH
+483 IGYGITIAGNAYNLH

-512 HDDFVQANDDAKNRK
+512 HDDFIQANDDAKNKK

-542 QAEQTVMTQ
+542 QAEQNVMAQ

-560 QHEQAYNTAKDDATQ
+560 QHEQAYNTAKSDAKQ
-575 KLTAMNDADRRLK
+575 KLTVMNDADKRLK
-588 DADQKLESYD
+588 DANQKLESYD

-604 NSANQELPQ
+604 NSANQALPQ
-613 IQQDLQQL
+613 IQQNLQQL

-626 DPNTYNG
+626 NPNTYNG

-650 TDLQQQERNI
+650 TDLQQQERDI

-684 NNRPTYQTNFNAAQ
+684 ASRPQYQADFNAAQ
-698 ASYNTAQQ
+698 TSYNTAQQ
-706 LADQLGDP
+706 MADQLGDP

-720 AKDRVDELNR
+720 AKNRVDELNR

-739 DNWDD
+739 NNWDD
-744 KHKDKFQELMAYW
+744 KHTDKFQELMAYW

-769 NMYSWGLGRAKKK
+769 NMYSWTPGSAAKK
-782 QKNFNGSALFQQYL
+782 QKKFNGSARFQQYL

>member
-1 MSVKMNEFLLQYY
+1 MSVKMNDFLLQYY
-14 KQLRFNH
+14 MQLRFNH
-21 MPPAVRAQF
+21 MPAEVRAKF
-30 DVYLKA
+30 NEYAKN

-45 WKKELMTNGADNPIP
+45 WKKNLMTNGANNPMP
-60 DPTEVG
+60 DPNEAG
-66 GAWELSDDEWEK
+66 GAWELSNDEWEK

-84 NAFRAM
+84 DAFRAM
-90 AADQDSFEVDSP
+90 DADKKSFKDN
-102 EKKFLNEYFGDA
+102 KDANDFLNEYFGDL
-114 ETHLFSN
+114 HLFSN
-121 SNATPA
+121 GVASN
-127 ADAQIRGNFKTFLE
+127 DAEQEIQGNFKTFLE

-148 VAFKHWGLT
+148 VAFKQWGLT

-171 DKKYNTSPKLQK
+171 DKKYNTSPKFQK

-207 ARTNLP
+207 AQTNLP

-227 DPSKLDHL
+227 DPQKLDYF
-235 KRNYRDLLDT
+235 KRNHRDLLDT
-245 LNEKSKVYSV
+245 LNKKSKIYSV
-255 FKTYDNGKISKPLDE
+255 FKTYDKGKISKLLDE
-270 AKEKVDYGN
+270 ATQKVDYGN

-312 DKYTKFRGDRLYM
+312 DKYIKFRGDRLYM
-325 SDSAKAIIKALDDKK
+325 SNSAKAIVKALDDKK

-358 IKTNLLY
+358 IKANLLY
-365 KSPTATNHFEW
+365 KSPTATKHFEW

-387 MPKAFNGA
+387 MPKAFAGA

-410 MTAVRDGKMD
+410 MTAVRDGKID
-420 EAKSAMEVLSV
+420 EAKTAMEVLSV

-449 LTVFSDGK
+449 LSIFSDKG
-457 LSWNKNQGVQFVTN
+457 LSWNKNEGVQFVTN
-471 AMDKSIKAAFMG
+471 AMDKSIKAAFMAV
-483 IGYGITIVGNAYNLH
+483 GYGITIAGNAYNLH
-498 GSKFNQATGRMKQA
+498 GSKFNRATGRMKQA
-512 HDDFVQANDDAKNRK
+512 HDDFVQANDDAKNKK

-542 QAEQTVMTQ
+542 QAEQNVMAQ

-560 QHEQAYNTAKDDATQ
+560 QHEQAYNTAKSDAAQ
-575 KLTAMNDADRRLK
+575 KLTVMNDADKRLK
-588 DADQKLESYD
+588 DTNQKLESYD

-604 NSANQELPQ
+604 NNANQTLPQ
-613 IQQDLQQL
+613 IQQDLQRL

-626 DPNTYNG
+626 NPNTYNG
-633 MPPQAA
+633 IPPQAA

-650 TDLQQQERNI
+650 TDLQQQERDI

-684 NNRPTYQTNFNAAQ
+684 ANRPQYQADFNAAQ
-698 ASYNTAQQ
+698 TSYNTAQQ
-706 LADQLGDP
+706 MADQLGDP

-720 AKDRVDELNR
+720 AKNRVDELNR

-739 DNWDD
+739 NNWDD
-744 KHKDKFQELMAYW
+744 KHTDKFQELMAYW

-769 NMYSWGLGRAKKK
+769 NMYSWTPGSAAKK
-782 QKNFNGSALFQQYL
+782 QKKFNGSARFQQYL

>member
-1 MSVKMNEFLLQYY
+1 MSVKMNDFLLQYY
-14 KQLRFNH
+14 MQLRFNH
-21 MPPAVRAQF
+21 MPAEVRAKF
-30 DVYLKA
+30 NEYAKN

-45 WKKELMTNGADNPIP
+45 WKKNLMTNGANNPMP
-60 DPTEVG
+60 DPNEAG
-66 GAWELSDDEWEK
+66 GAWELGNDEWEK

-84 NAFRAM
+84 DAFRAM
-90 AADQDSFEVDSP
+90 DADKKSFKDN
-102 EKKFLNEYFGDA
+102 KDANDFLNEYFGDL
-114 ETHLFSN
+114 HLFSN
-121 SNATPA
+121 GVASN
-127 ADAQIRGNFKTFLE
+127 DAEQEIQGNFKTFLE

-148 VAFKHWGLT
+148 VAFKQWGLT

-171 DKKYNTSPKLQK
+171 DKKYNTSPKFQK

-207 ARTNLP
+207 AQTNLP

-227 DPSKLDHL
+227 DPQKLDYF
-235 KRNYRDLLDT
+235 KRNHRDLLDT
-245 LNEKSKVYSV
+245 LNKKSKIYSV
-255 FKTYDNGKISKPLDE
+255 FKTYDKGKISKLLDE
-270 AKEKVDYGN
+270 ATQKVDYGN

-312 DKYTKFRGDRLYM
+312 DKYIKFRGDRLYM
-325 SDSAKAIIKALDDKK
+325 SNSAKAIVKALDDKK

-358 IKTNLLY
+358 IKANLLY
-365 KSPTATNHFEW
+365 KSPTATKHFEW

-387 MPKAFNGA
+387 MPKAFAGA

-420 EAKSAMEVLSV
+420 EAKTAMEVLSV

-449 LTVFSDGK
+449 LSIFSDKG
-457 LSWNKNQGVQFVTN
+457 LSWNKNEGVQFVTN

-483 IGYGITIVGNAYNLH
+483 IGYGITIAGNAYNLH
-498 GSKFNQATGRMKQA
+498 GSKFNRATGRMKQA
-512 HDDFVQANDDAKNRK
+512 HDDFIRANDDAKNKK

-542 QAEQTVMTQ
+542 QAEQNVMAQ

-560 QHEQAYNTAKDDATQ
+560 QHEQAYNTAKSDAKQ
-575 KLTAMNDADRRLK
+575 KLTVMNDADKRLK
-588 DADQKLESYD
+588 DANQKLESYD

-604 NSANQELPQ
+604 NSANQALPQ
-613 IQQDLQQL
+613 IQQNLQQL

-626 DPNTYNG
+626 NPNTYNG

-650 TDLQQQERNI
+650 TDLQRQERDI

-684 NNRPTYQTNFNAAQ
+684 ANRPQYQADFNAAQ

-706 LADQLGDP
+706 MADQLGDP

-720 AKDRVDELNR
+720 AKNRVDELNR

-744 KHKDKFQELMAYW
+744 KHTDKFQELMAYW

-769 NMYSWGLGRAKKK
+769 NMYSWVPGSAAKK
-782 QKNFNGSALFQQYL
+782 QKKFNGSARFQQYL

>member
-1 MSVKMNEFLLQYY
+1 MSVKMNDFLLQYY
-14 KQLRFNH
+14 MQLRFNH
-21 MPPAVRAQF
+21 MPAEVRAKF
-30 DVYLKA
+30 NEYAKN

-45 WKKELMTNGADNPIP
+45 WKKNLMTNGANNPMP
-60 DPTEVG
+60 DPNEAG
-66 GAWELSDDEWEK
+66 GAWELSNDEWEK

-84 NAFRAM
+84 DAFRAM
-90 AADQDSFEVDSP
+90 DADKKSFKDN
-102 EKKFLNEYFGDA
+102 KDANDFLNEYFGDL
-114 ETHLFSN
+114 HLFSN
-121 SNATPA
+121 GVASN
-127 ADAQIRGNFKTFLE
+127 DAEQEIQGNFKTFLE

-148 VAFKHWGLT
+148 VAFKQWGLT

-171 DKKYNTSPKLQK
+171 DKKYNTSPKFQK

-207 ARTNLP
+207 AQTNLP

-227 DPSKLDHL
+227 DPLKLDYF
-235 KRNYRDLLDT
+235 KRNHRDLLDT
-245 LNEKSKVYSV
+245 LNKKSKIYSV
-255 FKTYDNGKISKPLDE
+255 FKTYDKGKISKLLDE
-270 AKEKVDYGN
+270 ATQKVDYGN

-312 DKYTKFRGDRLYM
+312 DKYIKFRGDRLYM
-325 SDSAKAIIKALDDKK
+325 SNSAKAIVKALDDKK

-346 DGLGKLVENTDA
+346 DGLGKLVENTDV
-358 IKTNLLY
+358 IKANLLY
-365 KSPTATNHFEW
+365 KSPTATKHFEW

-387 MPKAFNGA
+387 MPKAFAGA

-420 EAKSAMEVLSV
+420 EAKTAMEVLSV

-438 SKIMDALGKEN
+438 SKIMDALGKES
-449 LTVFSDGK
+449 LSIFSDKG
-457 LSWNKNQGVQFVTN
+457 LSWNKNEGVQFVTN

-483 IGYGITIVGNAYNLH
+483 IGYGITIAGNAYNLH
-498 GSKFNQATGRMKQA
+498 GSKFNRATGRMKQA
-512 HDDFVQANDDAKNRK
+512 HDDFIQANDDAKNKK

-542 QAEQTVMTQ
+542 QAEQNVMAQ

-560 QHEQAYNTAKDDATQ
+560 QHEQAYNTAKSDAKQ
-575 KLTAMNDADRRLK
+575 KLTVMNDADKRLK
-588 DADQKLESYD
+588 DANQKLESYD

-604 NSANQELPQ
+604 NSANQALPQ
-613 IQQDLQQL
+613 IQQNLQQL

-626 DPNTYNG
+626 NPNTYNG

-650 TDLQQQERNI
+650 TDLQQQERDI

-684 NNRPTYQTNFNAAQ
+684 ASRPQYQADFNAAQ
-698 ASYNTAQQ
+698 TSYNTAQQ
-706 LADQLGDP
+706 MADQLGDP

-720 AKDRVDELNR
+720 AKNRVDELNR

-739 DNWDD
+739 NNWDD
-744 KHKDKFQELMAYW
+744 KHTDKFQELMAYW

-769 NMYSWGLGRAKKK
+769 NMYSWTPGSAAKK
-782 QKNFNGSALFQQYL
+782 QKKFNGSARFQQYL

>member
-1 MSVKMNEFLLQYY
+1 MSVKMNDFLLQYY
-14 KQLRFNH
+14 MQLRFNH
-21 MPPAVRAQF
+21 MPAEVRAKF
-30 DVYLKA
+30 NEYAKN

-45 WKKELMTNGADNPIP
+45 WKKNLMTNGANNPMP
-60 DPTEVG
+60 DPNEAG
-66 GAWELSDDEWEK
+66 GAWELSNDEWEK

-84 NAFRAM
+84 DAFRAM
-90 AADQDSFEVDSP
+90 DADKKSFKDN
-102 EKKFLNEYFGDA
+102 KDANDFLNEYFGDL
-114 ETHLFSN
+114 HLFSN
-121 SNATPA
+121 GVASN
-127 ADAQIRGNFKTFLE
+127 DAEQEIQGNFKTFLE

-148 VAFKHWGLT
+148 VAFKQWGLT

-171 DKKYNTSPKLQK
+171 DKKYNTSPKFQK

-207 ARTNLP
+207 AQTNLP

-227 DPSKLDHL
+227 DPQKLDYF
-235 KRNYRDLLDT
+235 KRNHRDLLDT
-245 LNEKSKVYSV
+245 LNKKSKIYSV
-255 FKTYDNGKISKPLDE
+255 FKTYDKGKISKLLDE
-270 AKEKVDYGN
+270 ATQKVDYGN

-312 DKYTKFRGDRLYM
+312 DKYIKFRGDRLYM
-325 SDSAKAIIKALDDKK
+325 SNSAKAIVKALDDKK

-346 DGLGKLVENTDA
+346 DGLGKLVENTDT
-358 IKTNLLY
+358 IKANLLY
-365 KSPTATNHFEW
+365 KSPTATKHFEW

-387 MPKAFNGA
+387 MPKAFAGA

-420 EAKSAMEVLSV
+420 EAKTAMEVLSV

-449 LTVFSDGK
+449 LSIFSDKG
-457 LSWNKNQGVQFVTN
+457 LSWNKNEGVQFVTN

-483 IGYGITIVGNAYNLH
+483 IGYGITIAGNAYNLH
-498 GSKFNQATGRMKQA
+498 GSKFNRATGRMKQA
-512 HDDFVQANDDAKNRK
+512 HDDFIQANDDAKNKK

-542 QAEQTVMTQ
+542 QAEQNVMAQ

-560 QHEQAYNTAKDDATQ
+560 QHEQAYNTAKSDAKQ
-575 KLTAMNDADRRLK
+575 KLTVMNDADKRLK
-588 DADQKLESYD
+588 DANQKLESYD

-604 NSANQELPQ
+604 NSANQALPQ
-613 IQQDLQQL
+613 IQQNLQQL

-626 DPNTYNG
+626 NPNTYNG

-650 TDLQQQERNI
+650 TDLQQQERDI

-684 NNRPTYQTNFNAAQ
+684 ASRPQYQADFNAAQ
-698 ASYNTAQQ
+698 TSYNTAQQ
-706 LADQLGDP
+706 MADQLGDP

-720 AKDRVDELNR
+720 AKNRVDELNR

-739 DNWDD
+739 NNWDD
-744 KHKDKFQELMAYW
+744 KHTDKFQELMAYW

-769 NMYSWGLGRAKKK
+769 NMYSWTPGSAAKK
-782 QKNFNGSALFQQYL
+782 QKKFNGSARFQQYL

>member
-1 MSVKMNEFLLQYY
+1 MSVKMNDFLLQYY
-14 KQLRFNH
+14 MQLRFNH
-21 MPPAVRAQF
+21 MPAEVRAKF
-30 DVYLKA
+30 NEYAKN

-45 WKKELMTNGADNPIP
+45 WKKNLMTNGANNPIP

-66 GAWELSDDEWEK
+66 GAWELSNDEWEK

-84 NAFRAM
+84 DAFRAM
-90 AADQDSFEVDSP
+90 DADKKSFKDN
-102 EKKFLNEYFGDA
+102 KDANDFLNEYFGDLR
-114 ETHLFSN
+114 LFSN
-121 SNATPA
+121 GVASN
-127 ADAQIRGNFKTFLE
+127 DAEQEIQGNFKTFLE

-148 VAFKHWGLT
+148 VAFKQWGLT

-171 DKKYNTSPKLQK
+171 DKKYNTSPKFQK

-207 ARTNLP
+207 AQTNLP

-227 DPSKLDHL
+227 DPLKLDYF
-235 KRNYRDLLDT
+235 KRNHRDLLDT
-245 LNEKSKVYSV
+245 LNKKSKIYSV
-255 FKTYDNGKISKPLDE
+255 FKTYDKGKISKLLDE
-270 AKEKVDYGN
+270 ATQKVDYGN

-312 DKYTKFRGDRLYM
+312 DKYIKFRGDRLYM
-325 SDSAKAIIKALDDKK
+325 SNSAKAIVKALDDKK

-358 IKTNLLY
+358 IKANLLY
-365 KSPTATNHFEW
+365 KSPTATKHFEW

-387 MPKAFNGA
+387 MPKAFAGA

-420 EAKSAMEVLSV
+420 EAKTAMEVLSV

-449 LTVFSDGK
+449 LSIFSDKG
-457 LSWNKNQGVQFVTN
+457 LSWNKNEGVQFVTN

-483 IGYGITIVGNAYNLH
+483 IGYGITIAGNAYNLH
-498 GSKFNQATGRMKQA
+498 GSKFNRATGRMKQA
-512 HDDFVQANDDAKNRK
+512 HDDFIRANDDAKNKK

-542 QAEQTVMTQ
+542 QAEQNVMAQ

-560 QHEQAYNTAKDDATQ
+560 QHEQAYNTAKSDAKQ
-575 KLTAMNDADRRLK
+575 KLTVMNDADKRLK
-588 DADQKLESYD
+588 DANQKLESYD

-604 NSANQELPQ
+604 NSANQALPQ
-613 IQQDLQQL
+613 IQQNLQQL

-626 DPNTYNG
+626 NPNTYNG

-650 TDLQQQERNI
+650 TDLQQQERDI

-684 NNRPTYQTNFNAAQ
+684 ASRPQYQADFNAAQ
-698 ASYNTAQQ
+698 TSYNTAQQ
-706 LADQLGDP
+706 MADQLGDP

-720 AKDRVDELNR
+720 AKNRVDELNR

-739 DNWDD
+739 NNWDD
-744 KHKDKFQELMAYW
+744 KHTDKFQELMAYW

-769 NMYSWGLGRAKKK
+769 KMYSWTPGSAAKK
-782 QKNFNGSALFQQYL
+782 QKKFNGSARFQQYL

>member
-1 MSVKMNEFLLQYY
+1 MSVKMNDFLLQYY
-14 KQLRFNH
+14 MQLRFNH
-21 MPPAVRAQF
+21 MPAEVRAKF
-30 DVYLKA
+30 NEYAKN

-45 WKKELMTNGADNPIP
+45 WKKNLMTNGANNPMP
-60 DPTEVG
+60 DPNEAG
-66 GAWELSDDEWEK
+66 GAWELSNDEWEK

-84 NAFRAM
+84 DAFRAM
-90 AADQDSFEVDSP
+90 DADKKSFKDN
-102 EKKFLNEYFGDA
+102 KDANDFLNEYFGDL
-114 ETHLFSN
+114 HLFSN
-121 SNATPA
+121 GVASN
-127 ADAQIRGNFKTFLE
+127 DAEQEIQGNFKTFLE

-148 VAFKHWGLT
+148 VAFKQWGLT

-171 DKKYNTSPKLQK
+171 DKKYNTSPKFQK

-207 ARTNLP
+207 AQTNLP

-227 DPSKLDHL
+227 DPQKLDYF
-235 KRNYRDLLDT
+235 KRNHRDLLDT
-245 LNEKSKVYSV
+245 LNKKSKIYSV
-255 FKTYDNGKISKPLDE
+255 FKTYDKGKISKLLDE
-270 AKEKVDYGN
+270 ATQKVDYGN

-312 DKYTKFRGDRLYM
+312 DKYIKFRGDRLYM
-325 SDSAKAIIKALDDKK
+325 SNSAKAIVKALDDKK

-358 IKTNLLY
+358 IKANLLY
-365 KSPTATNHFEW
+365 KSPTATKHFEW

-387 MPKAFNGA
+387 MPKAFAGA

-420 EAKSAMEVLSV
+420 EAKTAMEVLSV

-449 LTVFSDGK
+449 LSIFSDKG
-457 LSWNKNQGVQFVTN
+457 LSWNKNEGVQFVTN

-483 IGYGITIVGNAYNLH
+483 IGYGITIAGNAYNLH
-498 GSKFNQATGRMKQA
+498 GSKFNRATGRMKQA
-512 HDDFVQANDDAKNRK
+512 HDDFIRANDDAKNKK

-542 QAEQTVMTQ
+542 QTEQNVMAQ

-560 QHEQAYNTAKDDATQ
+560 QHEQAYNTAKSDAKQ
-575 KLTAMNDADRRLK
+575 KLTVMNDADKRLK
-588 DADQKLESYD
+588 DANQKLESYD

-604 NSANQELPQ
+604 NSANQALPQ
-613 IQQDLQQL
+613 IQQNLQQL
-621 QNALN
+621 QIALN

-650 TDLQQQERNI
+650 TDLQQQERDI

-675 ANPDIQSAL
+675 ANPDIQNAL
-684 NNRPTYQTNFNAAQ
+684 ASRPQYQADFNAAQ
-698 ASYNTAQQ
+698 TSYNTAQQ
-706 LADQLGDP
+706 MADQLGDP

-720 AKDRVDELNR
+720 AKNRVDELNR

-739 DNWDD
+739 NNWDD
-744 KHKDKFQELMAYW
+744 KHTDKFQELMAYW

-769 NMYSWGLGRAKKK
+769 NMYSWTPGSAKKK
-782 QKNFNGSALFQQYL
+782 QKNFNGSARFQQYL

>member
-1 MSVKMNEFLLQYY
+1 MSVKMNDFLLQYY
-14 KQLRFNH
+14 MQLRFNH
-21 MPPAVRAQF
+21 MPAEVRAKF
-30 DVYLKA
+30 NEYAKN

-45 WKKELMTNGADNPIP
+45 WKKNLMTNGANNPMP
-60 DPTEVG
+60 DPNEAG
-66 GAWELSDDEWEK
+66 GAWELSNDEWEK

-84 NAFRAM
+84 DAFRAM
-90 AADQDSFEVDSP
+90 DADKKSFKDN
-102 EKKFLNEYFGDA
+102 KDANDFLNEYFGDL
-114 ETHLFSN
+114 HLFSN
-121 SNATPA
+121 GVASN
-127 ADAQIRGNFKTFLE
+127 DAEQEIQGNFKTFLE

-148 VAFKHWGLT
+148 VAFKQWGLT

-165 LMSGIQ
+165 LMNGIQ
-171 DKKYNTSPKLQK
+171 DKKYNTSPKFQK

-207 ARTNLP
+207 AQTNLP

-227 DPSKLDHL
+227 DPQKLDYF
-235 KRNYRDLLDT
+235 KRNHRDLLDT
-245 LNEKSKVYSV
+245 LNKKSKIYSV
-255 FKTYDNGKISKPLDE
+255 FKTYDKGKISKLLDE
-270 AKEKVDYGN
+270 ATEKVDYGN

-312 DKYTKFRGDRLYM
+312 DKYIKFRGDRLYM
-325 SDSAKAIIKALDDKK
+325 SNSAKAIVKALDDKK

-358 IKTNLLY
+358 IKANLLY
-365 KSPTATNHFEW
+365 KSPTATKHFEW

-387 MPKAFNGA
+387 MPKAFAGA

-420 EAKSAMEVLSV
+420 EAKTAMEVLSV

-438 SKIMDALGKEN
+438 SKIMDALGKES
-449 LTVFSDGK
+449 LSIFSDKG
-457 LSWNKNQGVQFVTN
+457 LSWNKNEGVQFVTN

-498 GSKFNQATGRMKQA
+498 GSKFNRATGRMKQA
-512 HDDFVQANDDAKNRK
+512 HDDFIRANDDAKNKK

-542 QAEQTVMTQ
+542 QAERNVMAQ

-560 QHEQAYNTAKDDATQ
+560 QHEQAYNTAKSDAKQ
-575 KLTAMNDADRRLK
+575 KLTVMNDADKRLK
-588 DADQKLESYD
+588 DANQKLESYD

-613 IQQDLQQL
+613 IQQDLQRL

-650 TDLQQQERNI
+650 TDLQQQERGI

-684 NNRPTYQTNFNAAQ
+684 ASRPQYQADFNAAQ
-698 ASYNTAQQ
+698 TSYNTAQQ
-706 LADQLGDP
+706 MADQLGDP

-720 AKDRVDELNR
+720 AKNRVDELNR

-739 DNWDD
+739 NNWDD
-744 KHKDKFQELMAYW
+744 KHNDKFQELMAYW

-769 NMYSWGLGRAKKK
+769 NMYSWTPGSAAKK
-782 QKNFNGSALFQQYL
+782 QKKFNGIARFQPYL

>member
-1 MSVKMNEFLLQYY
+1 MSVKVNDFLLQYY
-14 KQLRFNH
+14 MQLRFNH
-21 MPPAVRAQF
+21 MPAEIRAKF
-30 DVYLKA
+30 NEYAKN

-45 WKKELMTNGADNPIP
+45 WKKNLMTNGANNPMP
-60 DPTEVG
+60 DPNEAG
-66 GAWELSDDEWEK
+66 GAWELGNDEWEK

-84 NAFRAM
+84 DAFRAM
-90 AADQDSFEVDSP
+90 DADKKSFKDN
-102 EKKFLNEYFGDA
+102 KDANDFLNEYFGDL
-114 ETHLFSN
+114 HLFSN
-121 SNATPA
+121 GVASN
-127 ADAQIRGNFKTFLE
+127 DAEQEIQGNFKTFLE

-148 VAFKHWGLT
+148 VAFKQWGLT

-171 DKKYNTSPKLQK
+171 DKKYNTSPKFQK

-207 ARTNLP
+207 AQTNLP

-227 DPSKLDHL
+227 DPLKLDYF
-235 KRNYRDLLDT
+235 KRNHRDLLDT
-245 LNEKSKVYSV
+245 LNKKSKIYSV
-255 FKTYDNGKISKPLDE
+255 FKTYDKGKISKLLDE
-270 AKEKVDYGN
+270 ATQKVDYGN

-312 DKYTKFRGDRLYM
+312 DKYIKFRGDRLYM
-325 SDSAKAIIKALDDKK
+325 SNSAKAIVKALDDKK

-346 DGLGKLVENTDA
+346 DGLGKLVENTDT
-358 IKTNLLY
+358 IKANLLY
-365 KSPTATNHFEW
+365 KSPTATKHFEW

-387 MPKAFNGA
+387 MPKAFAGA

-420 EAKSAMEVLSV
+420 EAKTAMEVLSV

-449 LTVFSDGK
+449 LSIFSDKG
-457 LSWNKNQGVQFVTN
+457 LSWNKNEGVQFVTN

-483 IGYGITIVGNAYNLH
+483 IGYGITIAGNAYNLH
-498 GSKFNQATGRMKQA
+498 GSKFNRATGRMKQA
-512 HDDFVQANDDAKNRK
+512 HDDFIQANDDAKNKK

-542 QAEQTVMTQ
+542 QAEQNVMAQ

-560 QHEQAYNTAKDDATQ
+560 QHEQAYNTAKSDAKQ
-575 KLTAMNDADRRLK
+575 KLTVMNDADKRLK
-588 DADQKLESYD
+588 DANQKLESYD

-604 NSANQELPQ
+604 NSANQALPQ
-613 IQQDLQQL
+613 IQQNLQQL

-626 DPNTYNG
+626 NPNTYNG

-650 TDLQQQERNI
+650 TDLQQQERDI
-660 QQSLPQLQQQQQQLL
+660 QQSMPQLQQQQQQLL

-684 NNRPTYQTNFNAAQ
+684 ASRPQYQADFNAAQ
-698 ASYNTAQQ
+698 TSYNTAQQ
-706 LADQLGDP
+706 MADQLGDP

-720 AKDRVDELNR
+720 AKNRVDELNR

-739 DNWDD
+739 NNWDD
-744 KHKDKFQELMAYW
+744 KHTDKFQELMAYW

-769 NMYSWGLGRAKKK
+769 NMYSWTPGSAAKK
-782 QKNFNGSALFQQYL
+782 QKKFNGSARFQQYL

>member
-1 MSVKMNEFLLQYY
+1 MSVKMNDFLLQYY
-14 KQLRFNH
+14 MQLRFNH
-21 MPPAVRAQF
+21 MPAEVRAKF
-30 DVYLKA
+30 NEYAKN

-45 WKKELMTNGADNPIP
+45 WKKNLMTNGANNPMP
-60 DPTEVG
+60 DPNEAG
-66 GAWELSDDEWEK
+66 GAWELSNDEWEK

-84 NAFRAM
+84 DAFRAM
-90 AADQDSFEVDSP
+90 DADKKSFKDN
-102 EKKFLNEYFGDA
+102 KDANDFLNEYFGDL
-114 ETHLFSN
+114 HLFSN
-121 SNATPA
+121 GVASN
-127 ADAQIRGNFKTFLE
+127 DAEQEIQGNFKTFLE

-148 VAFKHWGLT
+148 VAFKQWGLT

-171 DKKYNTSPKLQK
+171 DKKYNTSPKFQK

-207 ARTNLP
+207 AQTNLP

-227 DPSKLDHL
+227 DPQKLDYF
-235 KRNYRDLLDT
+235 KRNHRDLLDT
-245 LNEKSKVYSV
+245 LNKKSKIYSV
-255 FKTYDNGKISKPLDE
+255 FKTYDRGKISKLLDE
-270 AKEKVDYGN
+270 ATQKVDYGN

-312 DKYTKFRGDRLYM
+312 DKYIKFRGDRLYM
-325 SDSAKAIIKALDDKK
+325 SNSAKAIVKALDDKK

-346 DGLGKLVENTDA
+346 DGLGKLVENTDT
-358 IKTNLLY
+358 IKANLLY
-365 KSPTATNHFEW
+365 KSPTATKHFEW

-387 MPKAFNGA
+387 MPKAFAGA

-420 EAKSAMEVLSV
+420 EAKTAMEVLSV

-449 LTVFSDGK
+449 LSIFSDKG
-457 LSWNKNQGVQFVTN
+457 LSWNKNEGVQFVTN

-483 IGYGITIVGNAYNLH
+483 IGYGITIAGNAYNLH
-498 GSKFNQATGRMKQA
+498 GSKFNRATGRMKQA
-512 HDDFVQANDDAKNRK
+512 HDDFIQANDDAKNKK

-542 QAEQTVMTQ
+542 QAEQNVMAQ

-560 QHEQAYNTAKDDATQ
+560 QHEQAYNTAKSDAKQ
-575 KLTAMNDADRRLK
+575 KLTVMNDADKRLK
-588 DADQKLESYD
+588 DANQKLESYD

-604 NSANQELPQ
+604 NSANQALPQ
-613 IQQDLQQL
+613 IQQNLQQL

-626 DPNTYNG
+626 NPNTYNG

-650 TDLQQQERNI
+650 TDLQQQERDI

-684 NNRPTYQTNFNAAQ
+684 ASRPQYQADFNAAQ
-698 ASYNTAQQ
+698 TSYNTAQQ
-706 LADQLGDP
+706 MADQLGDP

-720 AKDRVDELNR
+720 AKNRVDELNR

-739 DNWDD
+739 NNWDD
-744 KHKDKFQELMAYW
+744 KHTDKFQELMAYW

-769 NMYSWGLGRAKKK
+769 NMYSWTPGSAAKK
-782 QKNFNGSALFQQYL
+782 QKKFNGSARFQQYL

>member
-1 MSVKMNEFLLQYY
+1 MSVKMNDFLLQYY
-14 KQLRFNH
+14 MQLRFNH
-21 MPPAVRAQF
+21 MPAEVRAKF
-30 DVYLKA
+30 NEYAKN

-45 WKKELMTNGADNPIP
+45 WKKNLMTNGANNPMP
-60 DPTEVG
+60 DPNEAG
-66 GAWELSDDEWEK
+66 GAWELSNDEWEK

-84 NAFRAM
+84 DAFRAM
-90 AADQDSFEVDSP
+90 DADKKSFKDN
-102 EKKFLNEYFGDA
+102 KDANDFLNEYFGDL
-114 ETHLFSN
+114 HLFSN
-121 SNATPA
+121 GVASN
-127 ADAQIRGNFKTFLE
+127 DAEQEIQGNFKTFLE

-148 VAFKHWGLT
+148 VAFKQWGLT

-171 DKKYNTSPKLQK
+171 DKKYNTSPKFQK

-207 ARTNLP
+207 AQTNLP

-227 DPSKLDHL
+227 DPLKLDYF
-235 KRNYRDLLDT
+235 KRNHRDLLDT
-245 LNEKSKVYSV
+245 LNKKSKIYSV
-255 FKTYDNGKISKPLDE
+255 FKTYDKGKISKLLDE
-270 AKEKVDYGN
+270 ATQKVDYGN

-312 DKYTKFRGDRLYM
+312 DKYIKFRGDRLYM
-325 SDSAKAIIKALDDKK
+325 SNSAKAIVKALDDKK

-346 DGLGKLVENTDA
+346 DGLGKLVENTDV
-358 IKTNLLY
+358 IKANLLY
-365 KSPTATNHFEW
+365 KSPTATKHFEW

-387 MPKAFNGA
+387 MPKAFAGA

-420 EAKSAMEVLSV
+420 EAKTAMEVLSV

-449 LTVFSDGK
+449 LSIFSDKG
-457 LSWNKNQGVQFVTN
+457 LSWNKNEGVQFVTN

-483 IGYGITIVGNAYNLH
+483 IGYGITIAGNAYNLH
-498 GSKFNQATGRMKQA
+498 GSKFNRATGRMKQA
-512 HDDFVQANDDAKNRK
+512 HDDFIQANDDAKNKK

-542 QAEQTVMTQ
+542 QAEQNVMAQ

-560 QHEQAYNTAKDDATQ
+560 QHEQAYNTAKSDAAQ
-575 KLTAMNDADRRLK
+575 KLTVMNDADKRLK
-588 DADQKLESYD
+588 DTNQKLESYD

-613 IQQDLQQL
+613 IQQDLQRL

-650 TDLQQQERNI
+650 TDLQQQERGI

-684 NNRPTYQTNFNAAQ
+684 ASRPQYQADFNAAQ
-698 ASYNTAQQ
+698 TSYNTAQQ
-706 LADQLGDP
+706 MADQLGDP

-720 AKDRVDELNR
+720 AKNRVDELNR

-739 DNWDD
+739 NNWDD
-744 KHKDKFQELMAYW
+744 KHTDKFQELMAYW

-769 NMYSWGLGRAKKK
+769 KMYSWTPGSAAKK
-782 QKNFNGSALFQQYL
+782 QKKFNGIARFQPYL

>member
-14 KQLRFNH
+14 KQLRFNN

-45 WKKELMTNGADNPIP
+45 WKKELTTNGVNNPMP
-60 DPTEVG
+60 DPTEAN

-84 NAFRAM
+84 DAFRAM
-90 AADQDSFEVDSP
+90 DADKKSFKDN
-102 EKKFLNEYFGDA
+102 KDANDFLNEYFGDLR
-114 ETHLFSN
+114 LFSN
-121 SNATPA
+121 GVASD
-127 ADAQIRGNFKTFLE
+127 DAEQEIQGNFKTFLE

-148 VAFKHWGLT
+148 VAFKQWGLT

-165 LMSGIQ
+165 LMNGIR
-171 DKKYNTSPKLQK
+171 DKEYNTSPKFQQ

-197 QPDFVNSLPN
+197 QPDFVNSLGPN
-207 ARTNLP
+207 AQVNLP
-213 DFEKVEKGFDDDQI
+213 NFEKVEKGFDDDQI
-227 DPSKLDHL
+227 DPLKLDYF
-235 KRNYRDLLDT
+235 KRNHRDLLDT
-245 LNEKSKVYSV
+245 LNKKSKVYNV
-255 FKTYDNGKISKPLDE
+255 FKTYDKGKISKPLDE
-270 AKEKVDYGN
+270 ATEKVDYGN

-325 SDSAKAIIKALDDKK
+325 SDSAKAIVKALDDKK
-340 VKMKPT
+340 VQMKPT

-365 KSPTATNHFEW
+365 KSPTATKHFEW

-560 QHEQAYNTAKDDATQ
+560 QHEQAYNTAKSDATQ
-575 KLTAMNDADRRLK
+575 KLTAMNDAD
-588 DADQKLESYD
+588 
-598 DLTQQI
+598 
-604 NSANQELPQ
+604 
-613 IQQDLQQL
+613 
-621 QNALN
+621 
-626 DPNTYNG
+626 
-633 MPPQAA
+633 
-639 NALAV
+639 
-644 DIQRQI
+644 
-650 TDLQQQERNI
+650 
-660 QQSLPQLQQQQQQLL
+660 
-675 ANPDIQSAL
+675 PDIQSAL
-684 NNRPTYQTNFNAAQ
+684 ANRPTYQADFNTAQ
-698 ASYNTAQQ
+698 ASYNAAQQ

-769 NMYSWGLGRAKKK
+769 NMYSWGLGSAKKK

>member
-1 MSVKMNEFLLQYY
+1 MSVKMNDFLLQYY
-14 KQLRFNH
+14 MQLRFNH
-21 MPPAVRAQF
+21 MPAEVRAKF
-30 DVYLKA
+30 NEYAKN

-45 WKKELMTNGADNPIP
+45 WKKNLMTNGANNPMP
-60 DPTEVG
+60 DPNEAG
-66 GAWELSDDEWEK
+66 GAWELSNDEWEK

-84 NAFRAM
+84 DAFRAM
-90 AADQDSFEVDSP
+90 DADKKSFKDN
-102 EKKFLNEYFGDA
+102 KDANDFLNEYFGDL
-114 ETHLFSN
+114 HLFSN
-121 SNATPA
+121 GVASN
-127 ADAQIRGNFKTFLE
+127 DAEQEIQGNFKTFLE

-148 VAFKHWGLT
+148 VAFKQWGLT

-165 LMSGIQ
+165 LMNGIQ
-171 DKKYNTSPKLQK
+171 DKKYNTSPKFQK

-207 ARTNLP
+207 AQTNLP

-227 DPSKLDHL
+227 DPLKLDYF
-235 KRNYRDLLDT
+235 KRNHRDLLDT
-245 LNEKSKVYSV
+245 LNKKSKIYSV
-255 FKTYDNGKISKPLDE
+255 FKTYDKGKISKLLDE
-270 AKEKVDYGN
+270 ATEKVDYGN

-312 DKYTKFRGDRLYM
+312 DKYIKFRGDRLYM
-325 SDSAKAIIKALDDKK
+325 SNSAKAIVKALDDKK

-358 IKTNLLY
+358 IKANLLY
-365 KSPTATNHFEW
+365 KSPTATKHFEW

-387 MPKAFNGA
+387 MPKAFSGA

-420 EAKSAMEVLSV
+420 EAKTAMEVLSV

-438 SKIMDALGKEN
+438 SKIMDALGKES
-449 LTVFSDGK
+449 LSIFSDKG
-457 LSWNKNQGVQFVTN
+457 LSWNKNEGVQFVTN

-483 IGYGITIVGNAYNLH
+483 IGYGITIAGNAYNLH
-498 GSKFNQATGRMKQA
+498 GSKFNRATGRMKQA
-512 HDDFVQANDDAKNRK
+512 HDDFIRANDDAKNKK

-542 QAEQTVMTQ
+542 QAEQNVMAQ

-560 QHEQAYNTAKDDATQ
+560 QHEQAYNTAKSDAKQ
-575 KLTAMNDADRRLK
+575 KLTVMNDADKRLK
-588 DADQKLESYD
+588 DANQKLESYD

-613 IQQDLQQL
+613 IQQDLQRL

-650 TDLQQQERNI
+650 TDLQQQERGI

-684 NNRPTYQTNFNAAQ
+684 ASRPQYQADFNAAQ
-698 ASYNTAQQ
+698 TSYNTAQQ
-706 LADQLGDP
+706 MADQLGDP

-720 AKDRVDELNR
+720 AKNRVDELNR
-730 QIDARNDEI
+730 QIDARNNEI
-739 DNWDD
+739 NNWDD
-744 KHKDKFQELMAYW
+744 KHTDKFQELMAYW

-769 NMYSWGLGRAKKK
+769 NMYSWTPGSAAKK
-782 QKNFNGSALFQQYL
+782 QKKFNGSARFQQYL

>member
-1 MSVKMNEFLLQYY
+1 MSVKMNDFLLQYY
-14 KQLRFNH
+14 MQLRFNH
-21 MPPAVRAQF
+21 MPAEVRAKF
-30 DVYLKA
+30 NEYAKN

-45 WKKELMTNGADNPIP
+45 WKKNLMTNGANNPMP
-60 DPTEVG
+60 DPNEAG
-66 GAWELSDDEWEK
+66 GAWELGNDEWEK

-84 NAFRAM
+84 DAFRAM
-90 AADQDSFEVDSP
+90 DADKKSFKDN
-102 EKKFLNEYFGDA
+102 KDANDFLNEYFGDL
-114 ETHLFSN
+114 HLFSN
-121 SNATPA
+121 GVASN
-127 ADAQIRGNFKTFLE
+127 DAEQEIQGNFKTFLE

-148 VAFKHWGLT
+148 VAFKQWGLT

-171 DKKYNTSPKLQK
+171 DKKYNTSPKFQK

-207 ARTNLP
+207 AQTNLP

-227 DPSKLDHL
+227 DPLKLDYF
-235 KRNYRDLLDT
+235 KRNHRDLLDT
-245 LNEKSKVYSV
+245 LNKKSKIYSV
-255 FKTYDNGKISKPLDE
+255 FKTYDKGKISKLLDE
-270 AKEKVDYGN
+270 ATQKVDYGN

-312 DKYTKFRGDRLYM
+312 DKYIKFRGDRLYM
-325 SDSAKAIIKALDDKK
+325 SNSAKAIVKALDDKK

-358 IKTNLLY
+358 IKANLLY
-365 KSPTATNHFEW
+365 KSPTATKHFEW
-376 MAKTLKELQST
+376 MAKTLKELHST
-387 MPKAFNGA
+387 LPKAFAGA

-420 EAKSAMEVLSV
+420 EAKTAMEVLSV

-438 SKIMDALGKEN
+438 SKIMDALGKES
-449 LTVFSDGK
+449 LSIFSDKG
-457 LSWNKNQGVQFVTN
+457 LSWNKNEGVQFVTN

-483 IGYGITIVGNAYNLH
+483 IGYGITIAGNAYNLH
-498 GSKFNQATGRMKQA
+498 GSKFNRATGRMKQA
-512 HDDFVQANDDAKNRK
+512 HDDFIQANDDAKNKK

-542 QAEQTVMTQ
+542 QAEQNVMAQ

-560 QHEQAYNTAKDDATQ
+560 QHEQAYNTAKSDAKQ
-575 KLTAMNDADRRLK
+575 KLTVMNDADKRLK
-588 DADQKLESYD
+588 DANQKLESYD

-604 NSANQELPQ
+604 NSANQALPQ
-613 IQQDLQQL
+613 IQQNLQQL

-626 DPNTYNG
+626 NPNTYNG

-650 TDLQQQERNI
+650 TDLQQQERDI

-684 NNRPTYQTNFNAAQ
+684 ANRPQYQADFNAAQ
-698 ASYNTAQQ
+698 TSYNTAQQ
-706 LADQLGDP
+706 MADQLGDP

-720 AKDRVDELNR
+720 AKNRVDELNR

-739 DNWDD
+739 NNWDD
-744 KHKDKFQELMAYW
+744 KHTDKFQELMAYW

-769 NMYSWGLGRAKKK
+769 NMYSWTPGSAAKK
-782 QKNFNGSALFQQYL
+782 QKKFNGSARFQQYL

>member
-1 MSVKMNEFLLQYY
+1 MSVKMNDFLLQYY
-14 KQLRFNH
+14 MQLRFNH
-21 MPPAVRAQF
+21 MPAEVRAKF
-30 DVYLKA
+30 NEYAKN

-45 WKKELMTNGADNPIP
+45 WKKNLMTNGANNPMP
-60 DPTEVG
+60 DPNEAG
-66 GAWELSDDEWEK
+66 GAWELGNDEWEK

-84 NAFRAM
+84 DAFRAM
-90 AADQDSFEVDSP
+90 DADKKSFKDN
-102 EKKFLNEYFGDA
+102 KDANDFLNEYFGDL
-114 ETHLFSN
+114 HLFSN
-121 SNATPA
+121 GVASN
-127 ADAQIRGNFKTFLE
+127 DAEQEIQGNFKTFLE

-148 VAFKHWGLT
+148 VAFKQWGLT

-171 DKKYNTSPKLQK
+171 DKKYNTSPKFQK

-207 ARTNLP
+207 AQTNLP

-227 DPSKLDHL
+227 DPLKLDYF
-235 KRNYRDLLDT
+235 KRNHRDLLDT
-245 LNEKSKVYSV
+245 LNKKSKIYSV
-255 FKTYDNGKISKPLDE
+255 FKTYDKGKISKLLDE
-270 AKEKVDYGN
+270 ATQKVDYGN

-312 DKYTKFRGDRLYM
+312 DKYIKFRGDRLYM
-325 SDSAKAIIKALDDKK
+325 SNSAKAIVKALDDKK

-365 KSPTATNHFEW
+365 KSPTATKHFEW

-387 MPKAFNGA
+387 MPKAFAGA

-420 EAKSAMEVLSV
+420 EAKTAMEVLSV

-449 LTVFSDGK
+449 LSIFSDKG
-457 LSWNKNQGVQFVTN
+457 LSWNKNEGVQFVTN

-483 IGYGITIVGNAYNLH
+483 IGYGITIAGNAYNLH
-498 GSKFNQATGRMKQA
+498 GSKFNRATGRMKQA
-512 HDDFVQANDDAKNRK
+512 HDDFIRANDDAKNKK

-542 QAEQTVMTQ
+542 QAEQNVMAQ

-560 QHEQAYNTAKDDATQ
+560 QHEQAYNTAKSDAKQ
-575 KLTAMNDADRRLK
+575 KLTVMNDADKRLK
-588 DADQKLESYD
+588 DANQKLESYD

-604 NSANQELPQ
+604 NSANQALPQ
-613 IQQDLQQL
+613 IQQNLQQL

-626 DPNTYNG
+626 NPNTYNG

-650 TDLQQQERNI
+650 TDLQQQERDI

-684 NNRPTYQTNFNAAQ
+684 ANRPQYQADFNAAQ
-698 ASYNTAQQ
+698 TSYNTAQQ
-706 LADQLGDP
+706 MADQLGDP

-720 AKDRVDELNR
+720 AKNRVDELNR

-739 DNWDD
+739 NNWDD
-744 KHKDKFQELMAYW
+744 KHTDKFQELMAYW

-769 NMYSWGLGRAKKK
+769 NMYSWAPGSAAKK
-782 QKNFNGSALFQQYL
+782 QKKFNGSARFQQYL

>member
-14 KQLRFNH
+14 KQLRFNS
-21 MPPAVRAQF
+21 MPPEVRAQF

-45 WKKELMTNGADNPIP
+45 WKKELMTNGANNPMP
-60 DPTEVG
+60 DPTEAG

-84 NAFRAM
+84 DAFRAM
-90 AADQDSFEVDSP
+90 DADKKSFKDN
-102 EKKFLNEYFGDA
+102 KDANDFLDEYFGDLR
-114 ETHLFSN
+114 LFSN
-121 SNATPA
+121 GVASN
-127 ADAQIRGNFKTFLE
+127 DAEQEIQGNFKTFLE

-148 VAFKHWGLT
+148 VAFKQWGLT

-165 LMSGIQ
+165 LMSGIR
-171 DKKYNTSPKLQK
+171 DKKYNTSPKFQK

-227 DPSKLDHL
+227 DPLKLDYF
-235 KRNYRDLLDT
+235 KRNHRDLLDT
-245 LNEKSKVYSV
+245 LNKKSKVYSV

-325 SDSAKAIIKALDDKK
+325 SDSAKAIVKALDDKK

-365 KSPTATNHFEW
+365 KSPTATKHFEW

-588 DADQKLESYD
+588 DTDQKLESYD

-604 NSANQELPQ
+604 NSTRQTLPQ
-613 IQQDLQQL
+613 IRRDLRRL
-621 QNALN
+621 QKAFN

-633 MPPQAA
+633 KPPHAA

-684 NNRPTYQTNFNAAQ
+684 ANRPTYQADFNAAQ

-769 NMYSWGLGRAKKK
+769 NMYSWGLGSAKKK

>member
-1 MSVKMNEFLLQYY
+1 MSVKMNDFLLQYY
-14 KQLRFNH
+14 MQLRFNH
-21 MPPAVRAQF
+21 MPAEVRAKF
-30 DVYLKA
+30 NEYAKN

-45 WKKELMTNGADNPIP
+45 WKKNLMTNGANNPMP
-60 DPTEVG
+60 DPNEAG
-66 GAWELSDDEWEK
+66 GAWELSNDEWEK

-84 NAFRAM
+84 DAFRAM
-90 AADQDSFEVDSP
+90 DADKKSFKDN
-102 EKKFLNEYFGDA
+102 KDANDFLNEYFGDL
-114 ETHLFSN
+114 HLFSN
-121 SNATPA
+121 GVASN
-127 ADAQIRGNFKTFLE
+127 DAEQEIQGNFKTFLE

-148 VAFKHWGLT
+148 VAFKQWGLT

-171 DKKYNTSPKLQK
+171 DKKYNTSPKFQK

-207 ARTNLP
+207 AQTNLP

-227 DPSKLDHL
+227 DPQKLDYF
-235 KRNYRDLLDT
+235 KRNHRDLLDT
-245 LNEKSKVYSV
+245 LNKKSKIYSV
-255 FKTYDNGKISKPLDE
+255 FKTYDKGKISKLLDE
-270 AKEKVDYGN
+270 ATQKVDYGN

-312 DKYTKFRGDRLYM
+312 DKYIKFRGDRLYM
-325 SDSAKAIIKALDDKK
+325 SNSAKAIVKALDDKK

-346 DGLGKLVENTDA
+346 DGLGKLVENTDV
-358 IKTNLLY
+358 IKANLLY
-365 KSPTATNHFEW
+365 KSPTATKHFEW

-387 MPKAFNGA
+387 MPKAFAGA

-420 EAKSAMEVLSV
+420 EAKTAMEVLSV

-438 SKIMDALGKEN
+438 SKIMDALGKES
-449 LTVFSDGK
+449 LSIFSDKG
-457 LSWNKNQGVQFVTN
+457 LSWNKNEGVQFVTN

-483 IGYGITIVGNAYNLH
+483 IGYGITIAGNAYNLH
-498 GSKFNQATGRMKQA
+498 GSKFNRATGRMKQA
-512 HDDFVQANDDAKNRK
+512 HDDFIQANDDAKNKK

-542 QAEQTVMTQ
+542 QAEQNVMAQ

-560 QHEQAYNTAKDDATQ
+560 QHEQAYNTAKSDAKQ
-575 KLTAMNDADRRLK
+575 KLTVMNDADKRLK
-588 DADQKLESYD
+588 DANQKLESYD

-604 NSANQELPQ
+604 NSANQALPQ
-613 IQQDLQQL
+613 IQQNLQQL

-650 TDLQQQERNI
+650 TDLQQQERDI

-684 NNRPTYQTNFNAAQ
+684 ANRPQYQADFNAAQ
-698 ASYNTAQQ
+698 TSYNTAQQ
-706 LADQLGDP
+706 MADQLGDP

-720 AKDRVDELNR
+720 AKNRVDELNR

-739 DNWDD
+739 NNWDD
-744 KHKDKFQELMAYW
+744 KHTDKFQELMAYW

-769 NMYSWGLGRAKKK
+769 NMYSWTPGSAAKK
-782 QKNFNGSALFQQYL
+782 QKKFNGSARFQQYL

>member
-1 MSVKMNEFLLQYY
+1 MSVKMNDFLLQYY
-14 KQLRFNH
+14 MQLRFNH
-21 MPPAVRAQF
+21 MPAEVRAKF
-30 DVYLKA
+30 NEYAKN

-45 WKKELMTNGADNPIP
+45 WKKNLMTNGANNPIP

-66 GAWELSDDEWEK
+66 GAWELSNDEWEK

-84 NAFRAM
+84 DAFRAM
-90 AADQDSFEVDSP
+90 DADKKSFKDN
-102 EKKFLNEYFGDA
+102 KDANDFLNEYFGDL
-114 ETHLFSN
+114 HLFSN
-121 SNATPA
+121 GVASN
-127 ADAQIRGNFKTFLE
+127 DAEQEIQGNFKTFLE

-148 VAFKHWGLT
+148 VAFKQWGLT

-171 DKKYNTSPKLQK
+171 DKKYNTSPKFQK

-207 ARTNLP
+207 AQTNLP

-227 DPSKLDHL
+227 DPQKLDYF
-235 KRNYRDLLDT
+235 KRNHRDLLDT
-245 LNEKSKVYSV
+245 LNKKSKIYSV
-255 FKTYDNGKISKPLDE
+255 FKTYDKGKISKLLDE
-270 AKEKVDYGN
+270 ATQKVDYGN

-312 DKYTKFRGDRLYM
+312 DKYIKFRGDRLYM
-325 SDSAKAIIKALDDKK
+325 SNSAKAIVKALDDKK

-358 IKTNLLY
+358 IKANLLY
-365 KSPTATNHFEW
+365 KSPTATKHFEW

-387 MPKAFNGA
+387 MPKAFAGA

-420 EAKSAMEVLSV
+420 EAKTAMEVLSV

-449 LTVFSDGK
+449 LSVFSDKG
-457 LSWNKNQGVQFVTN
+457 LSWNKNEGVQFVTN
-471 AMDKSIKAAFMG
+471 AMDKSIKAAFMAV
-483 IGYGITIVGNAYNLH
+483 GYGITIAGNAYNLH
-498 GSKFNQATGRMKQA
+498 GSKFNRATGRMKQA
-512 HDDFVQANDDAKNRK
+512 HDDFVQANDDAKNKK

-542 QAEQTVMTQ
+542 QAEQNVMAQ

-560 QHEQAYNTAKDDATQ
+560 QHEQAYNTAKSDAKQ
-575 KLTAMNDADRRLK
+575 KLTVMNDADKRLK
-588 DADQKLESYD
+588 DANQKLESYD

-604 NSANQELPQ
+604 NNANQALPQ
-613 IQQDLQQL
+613 IQQNLQQL

-626 DPNTYNG
+626 NPNTYNG

-650 TDLQQQERNI
+650 TDLQQQERDI

-684 NNRPTYQTNFNAAQ
+684 ASRPQYQADFNAAQ
-698 ASYNTAQQ
+698 TSYNTAQQ
-706 LADQLGDP
+706 MADQLGDP

-739 DNWDD
+739 NNWDD
-744 KHKDKFQELMAYW
+744 KHNDKFQELMAYW

-769 NMYSWGLGRAKKK
+769 NMYSWTPGSAAKK
-782 QKNFNGSALFQQYL
+782 QKKFNGSARFQQYL

>member
-1 MSVKMNEFLLQYY
+1 MSVKMNDFLLQYY
-14 KQLRFNH
+14 MQLRFNH
-21 MPPAVRAQF
+21 MPAEVRAKF
-30 DVYLKA
+30 NEYAKN

-45 WKKELMTNGADNPIP
+45 WKKNLMTNGANNPIP
-60 DPTEVG
+60 DPNEAG
-66 GAWELSDDEWEK
+66 GAWELGNDEWEK

-84 NAFRAM
+84 DAFRAM
-90 AADQDSFEVDSP
+90 DADKKSFKDN
-102 EKKFLNEYFGDA
+102 KDANDFLNEYFGDLR
-114 ETHLFSN
+114 LFSN
-121 SNATPA
+121 GVASN
-127 ADAQIRGNFKTFLE
+127 DAEQEIQGNFKTFLE

-148 VAFKHWGLT
+148 VAFKQWGLT

-171 DKKYNTSPKLQK
+171 DKKYNTSPKFQK

-207 ARTNLP
+207 AQTNLP

-227 DPSKLDHL
+227 DPLKLDYF
-235 KRNYRDLLDT
+235 KRNHRDLLDT
-245 LNEKSKVYSV
+245 LNKKSKIYSV
-255 FKTYDNGKISKPLDE
+255 FKTYDKGKISKLLDE
-270 AKEKVDYGN
+270 ATQKVDYGN

-312 DKYTKFRGDRLYM
+312 DKYIKFRGDRLYM
-325 SDSAKAIIKALDDKK
+325 SNSAKAIVKALDDKK

-365 KSPTATNHFEW
+365 KSPTATKHFEW

-387 MPKAFNGA
+387 MPKAFAGA

-420 EAKSAMEVLSV
+420 EAKTAMEVLSV

-438 SKIMDALGKEN
+438 SKIMDALGKES
-449 LTVFSDGK
+449 LSIFSDKG
-457 LSWNKNQGVQFVTN
+457 LSWNKNEGVQFVTN
-471 AMDKSIKAAFMG
+471 AMDKSIKAAFMAV
-483 IGYGITIVGNAYNLH
+483 GYGITIAGNAYNLH
-498 GSKFNQATGRMKQA
+498 GSKFNRATGRMKQA
-512 HDDFVQANDDAKNRK
+512 HDDFVQANDDAKNKK

-542 QAEQTVMTQ
+542 QAEQNVMAQ

-560 QHEQAYNTAKDDATQ
+560 QHEQAYNTAKSDAKQ
-575 KLTAMNDADRRLK
+575 KLTVMNDADKRLK
-588 DADQKLESYD
+588 DANQKLESYD

-604 NSANQELPQ
+604 NSANQALPQ
-613 IQQDLQQL
+613 IQQNLQQL

-626 DPNTYNG
+626 NPNTYNG

-650 TDLQQQERNI
+650 TDLQQQERDI

-675 ANPDIQSAL
+675 ANPDIQNAL
-684 NNRPTYQTNFNAAQ
+684 ASRPQYQADFNAAQ
-698 ASYNTAQQ
+698 TSYNTAQQ
-706 LADQLGDP
+706 MADQLGDP

-720 AKDRVDELNR
+720 AKNRVDELNR

-739 DNWDD
+739 NNWDD
-744 KHKDKFQELMAYW
+744 KHTDKFQELMAYW

-769 NMYSWGLGRAKKK
+769 NMYSWTPGGVAKK
-782 QKNFNGSALFQQYL
+782 QKKFNGSARFQQYL

>member
-14 KQLRFNH
+14 KQLRFNS
-21 MPPAVRAQF
+21 MPAEVRAQF

-84 NAFRAM
+84 DAFRAM
-90 AADQDSFEVDSP
+90 DADKKSFKDN
-102 EKKFLNEYFGDA
+102 KDANDFLNEYFGDLR
-114 ETHLFSN
+114 LFSN
-121 SNATPA
+121 GVASK
-127 ADAQIRGNFKTFLE
+127 DAEQEIQGNFKTFLE

-148 VAFKHWGLT
+148 VAFKQWGLT

-165 LMSGIQ
+165 LMSGIR
-171 DKKYNTSPKLQK
+171 DKKYNTSPKFQQ

-197 QPDFVNSLPN
+197 QPDFVNSLGPN
-207 ARTNLP
+207 AQVNLP
-213 DFEKVEKGFDDDQI
+213 NFEKVEKGFDDDQI
-227 DPSKLDHL
+227 DPLKLDYF
-235 KRNYRDLLDT
+235 KRNHRDLLDT
-245 LNEKSKVYSV
+245 LNKKSKVYNV
-255 FKTYDNGKISKPLDE
+255 FKTYDKGKISKPLDE
-270 AKEKVDYGN
+270 ATEKVDYGN

-325 SDSAKAIIKALDDKK
+325 SDSAKAIVKALDDKK

-358 IKTNLLY
+358 IKANLLY
-365 KSPTATNHFEW
+365 KSPTATKHFEW

-387 MPKAFNGA
+387 MPKTFNGA

-438 SKIMDALGKEN
+438 SKIMDALSKEN
-449 LTVFSDGK
+449 LTVFSSLNIIPDIVK
-457 LSWNKNQGVQFVTN
+457 K
-471 AMDKSIKAAFMG
+471 AMDKSIKAALMG

-512 HDDFVQANDDAKNRK
+512 HDDFIQANDDAKNKK

-542 QAEQTVMTQ
+542 QAEQTVIAQ

-560 QHEQAYNTAKDDATQ
+560 QHEQAYNTAESDAKQ

-598 DLTQQI
+598 DLEQQI
-604 NSANQELPQ
+604 KSANKASTKM
-613 IQQDLQQL
+613 QQDLQQL
-621 QNALN
+621 KNALN

-633 MPPQAA
+633 MPPQVA
-639 NALAV
+639 NAVAV

-650 TDLQQQERNI
+650 TDLTQQNDDLQDSLSQLNNS
-660 QQSLPQLQQQQQQLL
+660 QQNLL
-675 ANPDIQSAL
+675 TNPDIQSAL
-684 NNRPTYQTNFNAAQ
+684 NNRPTYQTNFNNAQ

-720 AKDRVDELNR
+720 AKDRIDELNR

-769 NMYSWGLGRAKKK
+769 NMYSWGLGSAKKK

>member
-1 MSVKMNEFLLQYY
+1 MSVKMNDFLLQYY
-14 KQLRFNH
+14 MQLRFNH
-21 MPPAVRAQF
+21 MPAEVRAKF
-30 DVYLKA
+30 NEYAKN

-45 WKKELMTNGADNPIP
+45 WKKNLMTNGANNPMP
-60 DPTEVG
+60 DPNEAG
-66 GAWELSDDEWEK
+66 GAWELSNDEWEK

-84 NAFRAM
+84 DAFRAM
-90 AADQDSFEVDSP
+90 DADKKSFKDN
-102 EKKFLNEYFGDA
+102 KDANDFLNEYFGDL
-114 ETHLFSN
+114 HLFSN
-121 SNATPA
+121 GVASN
-127 ADAQIRGNFKTFLE
+127 DAEQEIQGNFKTFLE

-148 VAFKHWGLT
+148 VAFKQWGLT

-165 LMSGIQ
+165 LMNGIQ
-171 DKKYNTSPKLQK
+171 DKKYNTSPKFQK

-207 ARTNLP
+207 AQTNLP

-227 DPSKLDHL
+227 DPLKLDYF
-235 KRNYRDLLDT
+235 KRNHRDLLDT
-245 LNEKSKVYSV
+245 LNKKSKIYSV
-255 FKTYDNGKISKPLDE
+255 FKTYDKGKISKLLDE
-270 AKEKVDYGN
+270 ATEKVDYGN

-312 DKYTKFRGDRLYM
+312 DKYIKFRGDRLYM
-325 SDSAKAIIKALDDKK
+325 SNSAKAIVKALDDKK

-358 IKTNLLY
+358 IKANLLY
-365 KSPTATNHFEW
+365 KSPTATKHFEW

-387 MPKAFNGA
+387 MPKAFAGA

-420 EAKSAMEVLSV
+420 EAKTAMEVLSV

-449 LTVFSDGK
+449 LSIFSDKG
-457 LSWNKNQGVQFVTN
+457 LSWNKNEGVQFVTN

-483 IGYGITIVGNAYNLH
+483 IGYGITIAGNAYNLH
-498 GSKFNQATGRMKQA
+498 GSKFNRATGRMKQA
-512 HDDFVQANDDAKNRK
+512 HDDFIQANDDAKNKK

-542 QAEQTVMTQ
+542 QAEQNVMAQ

-560 QHEQAYNTAKDDATQ
+560 QHEQAYNTAKSDAKQ
-575 KLTAMNDADRRLK
+575 KLTVMNDADKRLK
-588 DADQKLESYD
+588 DANQKLESYD

-604 NSANQELPQ
+604 NSANQALPQ
-613 IQQDLQQL
+613 IQQNLQQL

-626 DPNTYNG
+626 NPNTYNG

-650 TDLQQQERNI
+650 TDLQQQERDI

-684 NNRPTYQTNFNAAQ
+684 ASRPQYQADFNAAQ

-706 LADQLGDP
+706 MADQLGDP

-720 AKDRVDELNR
+720 AKNRVDELNR

-739 DNWDD
+739 NNWDD
-744 KHKDKFQELMAYW
+744 KHTDKFQELMAYW

-769 NMYSWGLGRAKKK
+769 KMYSWTPGSAAKK
-782 QKNFNGSALFQQYL
+782 QKKFNGSARFQQYL